1 MDFITINSANKSE
14 EFALKQ
20 VAKQANSS
28 VLYRLGKTLI
38 LASVCVEQEP
48 VSEDFLPLV
57 VQFLEKSYAA
67 GKIPGGFVKREGR
80 PGDFEI
86 LTSRLIDRTLRPLF
100 PKSYRYPTQIT
111 LMVLSH
117 DTENDLQVS
126 ALNAA
131 SSALYLAN
139 IAPISSVTACRIA
152 RISENEEEKFVI
164 NPSMSVLEKSSLDLF
179 VSGTKESLAMIEMR
193 SLGQELNALEEPL
206 MLEALELAQTSLKET
221 CTLYE
226 ETFTPLQNAPFF
238 KESVLA
244 CVNERLLELLKS
256 QYFDEIVLGI
266 QSSALSERESA
277 FKNIAKQVSEAH
289 SEFSYEEIGL
299 ALEKLK
305 KAEIRRM
312 ILKDRV
318 RADKRALDEVRPI
331 SIESNLLPMAHSS
344 ILFTR
349 GQTQSL
355 VVGILGTDSD
365 AQSHENLEHKAP
377 YKERF
382 MFHYN
387 FPPFSVGEASP
398 IGATSRRELGHGNLA
413 KRALETSI
421 KNKEQVIRL
430 VSEILESN
438 GSSSMASVCAGSLAL
453 YASGVEI
460 YDLVAG
466 VAMGVVQE
474 GDEYAIL
481 SDISGLEDAQGDMD
495 FKIAGSLKGIT
506 AMQMDTKLNGVKL
519 EILNAALLQ
528 AKKAREHIL
537 NIMQEA
543 QKQIVIN
550 FANLPA
556 TEIFSVAPDKI
567 VEIIGQ
573 GGRTIKDIVERFE
586 VKIDLNKPS
595 GEVKIMG
602 NKERILEAKEF
613 ILALLRKSCQELEQY
628 QLDEI
633 LEAQVKK
640 IVDFGAFL
648 SLPKGGEGLLRK
660 QVMEKCGV
668 TLNEGD
674 KVRCR
679 ISSFNKGKIGLDL
692 A

>member
-1 MDFITINSANKSE
+1 MDFITINSSNKTE

-20 VAKQANSS
+20 VAKQATSS
-28 VLYRLGKTLI
+28 LMYRLGKTII
-38 LASVCVEQEP
+38 LASVCVEREP

-80 PGDFEI
+80 AQDFEI

-100 PKSYRYPTQIT
+100 PKDYRYPTQIT

-117 DTENDLQVS
+117 DIENDLQVS

-131 SSALYLAN
+131 SAALFLSH
-139 IAPISSVTACRIA
+139 IASIKSVSACRIA
-152 RISENEEEKFVI
+152 RIDNEFII
-164 NPSMSVLEKSSLDLF
+164 NPSTSLLNQSSLDLF
-179 VSGTKESLAMIEMR
+179 VSGTKESLNMIEMR
-193 SLGQELNALEEPL
+193 SLGQQLNALEEPL
-206 MLEALELAQTSLKET
+206 MLKALELAQKSLKET

-226 ETFTPLQNAPFF
+226 EIFTPHQNELLF
-238 KESVLA
+238 KESQGIIF
-244 CVNERLLELLKS
+244 NERLLDLLKN
-256 QYFDEIVLGI
+256 QYFDEIIKGI
-266 QSSALSERESA
+266 ESSALSERENV
-277 FKNIAKQVSEAH
+277 FNEIARKISEAH
-289 SEFSYEEIGL
+289 SEFSLEEIEL
-299 ALEKLK
+299 SLEKVK

-312 ILKDRV
+312 IIKDKIRP
-318 RADKRALDEVRPI
+318 DKRALEEVRPI
-331 SIESNLLPMAHSS
+331 LIESDLLPMAHSS

-355 VVGILGTDSD
+355 VVGVLGTDND
-365 AQSHENLEHKAP
+365 AQTHESLEHKAP
-377 YKERF
+377 IKERF

-387 FPPFSVGEASP
+387 FPPFCVGEASS

-466 VAMGVVQE
+466 VAMGMVSE
-474 GDEYAIL
+474 GQDHAIL
-481 SDISGLEDAQGDMD
+481 SDISGLEDAEGDMD
-495 FKIAGSLKGIT
+495 FKIAGNLEGIT
-506 AMQMDTKLNGVKL
+506 VMQMDTKMSGIQL
-519 EILNAALLQ
+519 EVLYQALLQ

-537 NIMQEA
+537 KIMHEA
-543 QKQIVIN
+543 KEKIVIN
-550 FANLPA
+550 FSHLPA
-556 TEIFSVAPDKI
+556 TEIFNVVPDKI

-573 GGRTIKDIVERFE
+573 GGRVIREIVEKFE

-602 NKERILEAKEF
+602 NKERVLKTKEF
-613 ILALLRKSCQELEQY
+613 ILNYLHSLDQELEQY
-628 QLDEI
+628 AIDEV
-633 LEAQVKK
+633 LEAQVKR

-660 QVMEKCGV
+660 QNMDRCQVVLK
-668 TLNEGD
+668 EGD
-674 KVRCR
+674 SIKCR
-679 ISSFNKGKIGLDL
+679 VISFNKGKIALDL

>member
-1 MDFITINSANKSE
+1 MDFITINSGNRTE

-20 VAKQANSS
+20 VAKQATSS
-28 VLYRLGKTLI
+28 LMYRLGKTLI
-38 LASVCVEQEP
+38 LASVCVEREP

-80 PGDFEI
+80 AQDFEI

-100 PKSYRYPTQIT
+100 PKDYRYPTQIT

-117 DTENDLQVS
+117 DIENDLQVS

-131 SSALYLAN
+131 SAALFLAH
-139 IAPISSVTACRIA
+139 IAPIKSVSACRIA
-152 RISENEEEKFVI
+152 KMDNEFII
-164 NPSMSVLEKSSLDLF
+164 NPNTSLLNQSSLDLF
-179 VSGTKESLAMIEMR
+179 VSGTKESLNMIEMR
-193 SLGQELNALEEPL
+193 SLGQQLNALEEPL
-206 MLEALELAQTSLKET
+206 MLEALELAQKSLKET

-226 ETFTPLQNAPFF
+226 EAFTPHQNELLF
-238 KESVLA
+238 KESQGIIF
-244 CVNERLLELLKS
+244 NERLLDLLTN
-256 QYFDEIVLGI
+256 QYFDEIIKGI
-266 QSSALSERESA
+266 ESSALSERENV
-277 FKNIAKQVSEAH
+277 FNEIAKKISEAH
-289 SEFSYEEIGL
+289 SEFSLEEIEWS
-299 ALEKLK
+299 LEKVK
-305 KAEIRRM
+305 KTEIRRM
-312 ILKDRV
+312 IIQDKIRP
-318 RADKRALDEVRPI
+318 DKRALEEVRPI
-331 SIESNLLPMAHSS
+331 LIESDLLPMAHSS

-355 VVGILGTDSD
+355 VVGVLGTDND
-365 AQSHENLEHKAP
+365 AQTHESLEHKTP
-377 YKERF
+377 IKERF

-387 FPPFSVGEASP
+387 FPPFCVGEASS

-466 VAMGVVQE
+466 VAMGMVSE
-474 GDEYAIL
+474 GQDHAIL
-481 SDISGLEDAQGDMD
+481 SDISGLEDAEGDMD
-495 FKIAGSLKGIT
+495 FKIAGNVEGIT
-506 AMQMDTKLNGVKL
+506 AMQMDTKMSGIRL
-519 EILNAALLQ
+519 EVLYQALLQ
-528 AKKAREHIL
+528 AKRAREHIL
-537 NIMQEA
+537 KIMHEA
-543 QKQIVIN
+543 KEKIVIN
-550 FANLPA
+550 FSHLPT
-556 TEIFSVAPDKI
+556 TEIFNVAPDKI

-573 GGRTIKDIVERFE
+573 GGRVIKEIVERFE

-602 NKERILEAKEF
+602 NKERVLKTKEF
-613 ILALLRKSCQELEQY
+613 ILNYLHSLDQELEQY
-628 QLDEI
+628 AIDEV
-633 LEAQVKK
+633 LEAQVKR

-660 QVMEKCGV
+660 QNMDRCQVILK
-668 TLNEGD
+668 EGD
-674 KVRCR
+674 SIRCR
-679 ISSFNKGKIGLDL
+679 VISFNKGKIALDL

>member
-1 MDFITINSANKSE
+1 MDFIAINSSNKTE

-20 VAKQANSS
+20 VAKQATRS
-28 VLYRLGKTLI
+28 LMYRLGKTII
-38 LASVCVEQEP
+38 LASVCVEREP

-80 PGDFEI
+80 AQDFEI

-100 PKSYRYPTQIT
+100 PKDYRYPTQIT

-117 DTENDLQVS
+117 DIENDLQVS

-131 SSALYLAN
+131 SATLFLSH
-139 IAPISSVTACRIA
+139 IAPIKSVSACRIA
-152 RISENEEEKFVI
+152 RIDNEFII
-164 NPSMSVLEKSSLDLF
+164 NPSTSLLNQSSLDLF
-179 VSGTKESLAMIEMR
+179 VSGTKESLNMIEMR
-193 SLGQELNALEEPL
+193 SLGQQLNALEEPL
-206 MLEALELAQTSLKET
+206 MLKALELAQKSLEET

-226 ETFTPLQNAPFF
+226 EIFTPHQNELLF
-238 KESVLA
+238 KESQGIIF
-244 CVNERLLELLKS
+244 NERLLDLLKN
-256 QYFDEIVLGI
+256 QYFDEIIKGI
-266 QSSALSERESA
+266 ESSALSERENV
-277 FKNIAKQVSEAH
+277 FNEIARKISEAH
-289 SEFSYEEIGL
+289 SEFSLEEIEL
-299 ALEKLK
+299 SLEKVK
-305 KAEIRRM
+305 KTEIRHM
-312 ILKDRV
+312 IIKDKIRP
-318 RADKRALDEVRPI
+318 DKRALEEVRPI
-331 SIESNLLPMAHSS
+331 LIESDLLPMAHSS

-355 VVGILGTDSD
+355 VVGVLGTDND
-365 AQSHENLEHKAP
+365 AQTHESLEHKAP
-377 YKERF
+377 IKERF

-387 FPPFSVGEASP
+387 FPPFCVGEASS

-466 VAMGVVQE
+466 VAMGMVSE
-474 GDEYAIL
+474 GQDHAIL
-481 SDISGLEDAQGDMD
+481 SDISGLEDAEGDMD
-495 FKIAGSLKGIT
+495 FKIAGNLEGIT
-506 AMQMDTKLNGVKL
+506 AMQMDTKMSGIQL
-519 EILNAALLQ
+519 EVLYQALLQ

-537 NIMQEA
+537 KIMHEA
-543 QKQIVIN
+543 KEKIVIN
-550 FANLPA
+550 FSHLPA
-556 TEIFSVAPDKI
+556 TEIFNVAPDKI

-573 GGRTIKDIVERFE
+573 GGRVIREIVEKFE

-602 NKERILEAKEF
+602 NKERVLKTKEF
-613 ILALLRKSCQELEQY
+613 ILNYLHSLNQELEQY
-628 QLDEI
+628 AIDEV
-633 LEAQVKK
+633 LEAQVKR

-648 SLPKGGEGLLRK
+648 SLPKGGEGLLRRQNMDRC
-660 QVMEKCGV
+660 QVVLK
-668 TLNEGD
+668 EGD
-674 KVRCR
+674 SIKCR
-679 ISSFNKGKIGLDL
+679 VISFNKGKIALDL

>member
-1 MDFITINSANKSE
+1 MDFITINSSNKTE

-20 VAKQANSS
+20 VAKQATSS
-28 VLYRLGKTLI
+28 LMYRLGKTII
-38 LASVCVEQEP
+38 LASVCVEREP

-80 PGDFEI
+80 AQDFEI

-100 PKSYRYPTQIT
+100 PKDYRYPTQIT

-117 DTENDLQVS
+117 DIENDLQVS

-131 SSALYLAN
+131 SAALFLSH
-139 IAPISSVTACRIA
+139 IAPIKSVSACRIA
-152 RISENEEEKFVI
+152 RIDNEFII
-164 NPSMSVLEKSSLDLF
+164 NPNTSLLNQSSLDLF
-179 VSGTKESLAMIEMR
+179 VSGTKESLNMIEMR
-193 SLGQELNALEEPL
+193 SLGQQLNALEEPL
-206 MLEALELAQTSLKET
+206 MLKALELAQKSLKET

-226 ETFTPLQNAPFF
+226 EIFTPHQNELLF
-238 KESVLA
+238 KESQGIIF
-244 CVNERLLELLKS
+244 NERLLDLLKN
-256 QYFDEIVLGI
+256 QYFDEIIKGI
-266 QSSALSERESA
+266 ESSALSERENV
-277 FKNIAKQVSEAH
+277 FNEIAKKISEAH
-289 SEFSYEEIGL
+289 SEFSLEEIEL
-299 ALEKLK
+299 SLEKVK
-305 KAEIRRM
+305 KTEIRRM
-312 ILKDRV
+312 IIKDKIRP
-318 RADKRALDEVRPI
+318 DKRALEEVRPI
-331 SIESNLLPMAHSS
+331 LIESDLLPMAHSS

-355 VVGILGTDSD
+355 VVGVLGTDND
-365 AQSHENLEHKAP
+365 AQTHESLEHKAP
-377 YKERF
+377 IKERF

-387 FPPFSVGEASP
+387 FPPFCVGEASS

-466 VAMGVVQE
+466 VAMGMVSE
-474 GDEYAIL
+474 GQNHAIL
-481 SDISGLEDAQGDMD
+481 SDISGLEDAEGDMD
-495 FKIAGSLKGIT
+495 FKIAGNLEGIT
-506 AMQMDTKLNGVKL
+506 AMQMDTKMSGIQL
-519 EILNAALLQ
+519 EVLYQALLQ

-537 NIMQEA
+537 KIMHEA
-543 QKQIVIN
+543 KEKIVIN
-550 FANLPA
+550 FSHLPA
-556 TEIFSVAPDKI
+556 TEIFNVAPDKI

-573 GGRTIKDIVERFE
+573 GGRVIREIVEKFE

-602 NKERILEAKEF
+602 NKERVLKTKEF
-613 ILALLRKSCQELEQY
+613 ILNYLHSLDQELEQY
-628 QLDEI
+628 AIDEV
-633 LEAQVKK
+633 LEAQVKR

-660 QVMEKCGV
+660 QNMDRCQVVLK
-668 TLNEGD
+668 EGD
-674 KVRCR
+674 SIRCR
-679 ISSFNKGKIGLDL
+679 VISFNKGKIALDL

>member
-1 MDFITINSANKSE
+1 MDFITITSSNKTE

-20 VAKQANSS
+20 VAKQATSS
-28 VLYRLGKTLI
+28 LMYRLGKTII
-38 LASVCVEQEP
+38 LASVCTEREP

-80 PGDFEI
+80 AQDFEI

-100 PKSYRYPTQIT
+100 PKDYRYPTQIT

-117 DTENDLQVS
+117 DIENDLQVS

-131 SSALYLAN
+131 SAALFLSH
-139 IAPISSVTACRIA
+139 IAPIKSVSACRIA
-152 RISENEEEKFVI
+152 RIDNEFII
-164 NPSMSVLEKSSLDLF
+164 NPSTSLLNQSSLDLF
-179 VSGTKESLAMIEMR
+179 VSGTKESLNMIEMR
-193 SLGQELNALEEPL
+193 SLGQQLNALEEPL
-206 MLEALELAQTSLKET
+206 MLKALELAQKSLKET

-226 ETFTPLQNAPFF
+226 EIFTPHQNELLF
-238 KESVLA
+238 KESQGIIF
-244 CVNERLLELLKS
+244 NERLLDLLKN
-256 QYFDEIVLGI
+256 QYFDEIIKGI
-266 QSSALSERESA
+266 ESSALSERENV
-277 FKNIAKQVSEAH
+277 FNEIARKISEAH
-289 SEFSYEEIGL
+289 SEFSLKEIEL
-299 ALEKLK
+299 SLEKVK
-305 KAEIRRM
+305 KTEIRRM
-312 ILKDRV
+312 IIKDKIRP
-318 RADKRALDEVRPI
+318 DKRALEEVRPI
-331 SIESNLLPMAHSS
+331 LIESDLLPMAHSS

-355 VVGILGTDSD
+355 VVGVLGTDND
-365 AQSHENLEHKAP
+365 AQTHESLEHKAP
-377 YKERF
+377 IKERF

-387 FPPFSVGEASP
+387 FPPFCVGEASS

-466 VAMGVVQE
+466 VAMGMVSE
-474 GDEYAIL
+474 GQDHAIL
-481 SDISGLEDAQGDMD
+481 SDISGLEDAEGDMD
-495 FKIAGSLKGIT
+495 FKIAGNLEGIT
-506 AMQMDTKLNGVKL
+506 AMQMDTKMSGIQL
-519 EILNAALLQ
+519 EVLYQALLQ

-537 NIMQEA
+537 KIMHEA
-543 QKQIVIN
+543 KEKIVIN
-550 FANLPA
+550 FSHLPA
-556 TEIFSVAPDKI
+556 TEIFNVAPDKI

-573 GGRTIKDIVERFE
+573 GGRVIREIVEKFE

-602 NKERILEAKEF
+602 NKERVLKTKEF
-613 ILALLRKSCQELEQY
+613 ILNYLHSLDQELEQY
-628 QLDEI
+628 AIDEV
-633 LEAQVKK
+633 LEAQVKR

-660 QVMEKCGV
+660 QNMDRCQVVLK
-668 TLNEGD
+668 EGD
-674 KVRCR
+674 SIRCR
-679 ISSFNKGKIGLDL
+679 VISFNKGKIALDL

>member
-1 MDFITINSANKSE
+1 MDFITITSSNKTE

-20 VAKQANSS
+20 VAKQATSS
-28 VLYRLGKTLI
+28 LMYRLGKTII
-38 LASVCVEQEP
+38 LASVCMEREP

-80 PGDFEI
+80 AQDFEI

-100 PKSYRYPTQIT
+100 PKNYRYPTQIT

-117 DTENDLQVS
+117 DIENDLQVS

-131 SSALYLAN
+131 SAALFLSH
-139 IAPISSVTACRIA
+139 IAPIKSVSACRIA
-152 RISENEEEKFVI
+152 RIDNEFII
-164 NPSMSVLEKSSLDLF
+164 NPSISLLNQSSLDLF
-179 VSGTKESLAMIEMR
+179 VSGTKESLNMIEMR
-193 SLGQELNALEEPL
+193 SLGQQLNALEEPL
-206 MLEALELAQTSLKET
+206 MLKALELAQKNLKET

-226 ETFTPLQNAPFF
+226 EIFTPHQNELFF
-238 KESVLA
+238 KESQGIIF
-244 CVNERLLELLKS
+244 NERLLDLLKN
-256 QYFDEIVLGI
+256 QYFDEIIKGI
-266 QSSALSERESA
+266 ESSALSERENV
-277 FKNIAKQVSEAH
+277 FNEIARKISEAH
-289 SEFSYEEIGL
+289 SEFSLEEIEL
-299 ALEKLK
+299 SLEKVK
-305 KAEIRRM
+305 KTEIRRM
-312 ILKDRV
+312 IIKDKIRP
-318 RADKRALDEVRPI
+318 DKRALEEVRPI
-331 SIESNLLPMAHSS
+331 LIESDLLPMAHSS

-355 VVGILGTDSD
+355 VVGVLGTDND
-365 AQSHENLEHKAP
+365 AQTHESLEHKAP
-377 YKERF
+377 IKECF

-387 FPPFSVGEASP
+387 FPPFCVGEASS

-466 VAMGVVQE
+466 VAMGMVSE
-474 GDEYAIL
+474 GQDHAIL
-481 SDISGLEDAQGDMD
+481 SDISGLEDAEGDMD
-495 FKIAGSLKGIT
+495 FKIAGNLEGIT
-506 AMQMDTKLNGVKL
+506 AMQMDTKMSGIQL
-519 EILNAALLQ
+519 EVLYQALLQ

-537 NIMQEA
+537 KIMHEA
-543 QKQIVIN
+543 KEKIVIN
-550 FANLPA
+550 FSHLPA
-556 TEIFSVAPDKI
+556 TEIFNVAPDKI

-573 GGRTIKDIVERFE
+573 GGRVIREIVEKFE

-602 NKERILEAKEF
+602 NKERVLKTKEF
-613 ILALLRKSCQELEQY
+613 ILNYLHSLDQELEQY
-628 QLDEI
+628 AIDEV
-633 LEAQVKK
+633 LEAQVKR

-660 QVMEKCGV
+660 QNMDRCQVVLK
-668 TLNEGD
+668 EGD
-674 KVRCR
+674 SIRCR
-679 ISSFNKGKIGLDL
+679 VISFNKGKIALDL

>member
-1 MDFITINSANKSE
+1 MDFITINSSNKTE

-20 VAKQANSS
+20 VAKQATSS
-28 VLYRLGKTLI
+28 LMYRLGKTII
-38 LASVCVEQEP
+38 LASVCIEREP

-80 PGDFEI
+80 AQDFEI

-100 PKSYRYPTQIT
+100 PKDYRYPTQIT

-117 DTENDLQVS
+117 DIENDLQVS

-131 SSALYLAN
+131 SAALFLAH
-139 IAPISSVTACRIA
+139 IAPIKSVSACRIA
-152 RISENEEEKFVI
+152 RVDNEFII
-164 NPSMSVLEKSSLDLF
+164 NPNTSLLNQSSLDLF
-179 VSGTKESLAMIEMR
+179 VSGTKESLNMIEMR
-193 SLGQELNALEEPL
+193 SLGQQLNALEEPL
-206 MLEALELAQTSLKET
+206 MLKALELAQKSLKET

-226 ETFTPLQNAPFF
+226 EVFTPHQNELLF
-238 KESVLA
+238 KESQGIIF
-244 CVNERLLELLKS
+244 NERLLDLLKN
-256 QYFDEIVLGI
+256 QYFDEIIKGI
-266 QSSALSERESA
+266 ESSALSERENV
-277 FKNIAKQVSEAH
+277 FNEIARKISEAH
-289 SEFSYEEIGL
+289 SEFSLEEIEWS
-299 ALEKLK
+299 LEKVK
-305 KAEIRRM
+305 KTEIRRM
-312 ILKDRV
+312 IIQDKIRP
-318 RADKRALDEVRPI
+318 DKRALEEVRPI
-331 SIESNLLPMAHSS
+331 LIESGLLPMAHSS

-355 VVGILGTDSD
+355 VVGVLGTDND
-365 AQSHENLEHKAP
+365 AQTHESLEHKAP
-377 YKERF
+377 IKERF

-387 FPPFSVGEASP
+387 FPPFCVGEASS

-466 VAMGVVQE
+466 VAMGMVSE
-474 GDEYAIL
+474 GQNHAIL
-481 SDISGLEDAQGDMD
+481 SDISGLEDAEGDMD
-495 FKIAGSLKGIT
+495 FKIAGNLEGIT
-506 AMQMDTKLNGVKL
+506 AMQMDTKMSGIRL
-519 EILNAALLQ
+519 EVLYQALLQ
-528 AKKAREHIL
+528 AKEARKHIL
-537 NIMQEA
+537 KIMHEA
-543 QKQIVIN
+543 KEKIVIN
-550 FANLPA
+550 FSHLPT
-556 TEIFSVAPDKI
+556 TEIFNVAPDKI

-573 GGRTIKDIVERFE
+573 GGRVIKEIVEKFE

-602 NKERILEAKEF
+602 NKEHVFKTKEF
-613 ILALLRKSCQELEQY
+613 ILNYLHSLDQELEQY
-628 QLDEI
+628 AIDEV
-633 LEAQVKK
+633 LEAQVKR

-648 SLPKGGEGLLRK
+648 SLPRGGEGLLRK
-660 QVMEKCGV
+660 QHMDRCQVALK
-668 TLNEGD
+668 EGD
-674 KVRCR
+674 SIRCR
-679 ISSFNKGKIGLDL
+679 VISFNKGKIALDL

>member
-1 MDFITINSANKSE
+1 MDFITINSSNKTE

-20 VAKQANSS
+20 VAKQATSS
-28 VLYRLGKTLI
+28 LMYRLGKTII
-38 LASVCVEQEP
+38 LASVCIEREP

-67 GKIPGGFVKREGR
+67 GKIPGGFIKREGR
-80 PGDFEI
+80 AQDFEI

-100 PKSYRYPTQIT
+100 PKDYRYPTQIT

-117 DTENDLQVS
+117 DIENDLQVS

-131 SSALYLAN
+131 SAALFLSH
-139 IAPISSVTACRIA
+139 IAPIKSVSACRIA
-152 RISENEEEKFVI
+152 RIDNEFII
-164 NPSMSVLEKSSLDLF
+164 NPSISLLNQSSLDLF
-179 VSGTKESLAMIEMR
+179 VSGTKESLNMIEMH
-193 SLGQELNALEEPL
+193 SLGQQLNALEEPL
-206 MLEALELAQTSLKET
+206 MLKALELAQKSLKET

-226 ETFTPLQNAPFF
+226 EIFTPHQNELLF
-238 KESVLA
+238 KESQGIIF
-244 CVNERLLELLKS
+244 NERLLDLLKN
-256 QYFDEIVLGI
+256 QYFDEIIKGI
-266 QSSALSERESA
+266 ESSALSERENV
-277 FKNIAKQVSEAH
+277 FNEIARKISEAH
-289 SEFSYEEIGL
+289 SEFSLEEIEL
-299 ALEKLK
+299 SLEKVK
-305 KAEIRRM
+305 KTEIRRM
-312 ILKDRV
+312 IIKDKIRP
-318 RADKRALDEVRPI
+318 DKRVLEEVRPI
-331 SIESNLLPMAHSS
+331 VIESDLLPMAHSS

-355 VVGILGTDSD
+355 VVGVLGTDND
-365 AQSHENLEHKAP
+365 AQTHESLEHKTP
-377 YKERF
+377 IKERF

-387 FPPFSVGEASP
+387 FPPFCVGEASS
-398 IGATSRRELGHGNLA
+398 IGAASRRELGHGNLA

-466 VAMGVVQE
+466 VAMGMVSE
-474 GDEYAIL
+474 GQDHAIL
-481 SDISGLEDAQGDMD
+481 SDISGLEDAEGDMD
-495 FKIAGSLKGIT
+495 FKIAGNLEGIT
-506 AMQMDTKLNGVKL
+506 AMQMDTKMSGIQL
-519 EILNAALLQ
+519 EVLYQALLQ

-537 NIMQEA
+537 KIMHEA
-543 QKQIVIN
+543 KEKIVIN
-550 FANLPA
+550 FSHLPA
-556 TEIFSVAPDKI
+556 TEIFNVAPDKI

-573 GGRTIKDIVERFE
+573 GGRVIREIVEKFE

-602 NKERILEAKEF
+602 NKERVLKTKEF
-613 ILALLRKSCQELEQY
+613 ILNYLHSLDQELEQY
-628 QLDEI
+628 AIDEV
-633 LEAQVKK
+633 LEAQVKR

-660 QVMEKCGV
+660 QNMDRCQVVLK
-668 TLNEGD
+668 EGD
-674 KVRCR
+674 SIRCR
-679 ISSFNKGKIGLDL
+679 VISFNKGKIALDL

>member
-1 MDFITINSANKSE
+1 MDFITITSSNKTE

-20 VAKQANSS
+20 VAKQATSS
-28 VLYRLGKTLI
+28 LMYRLGKTII
-38 LASVCVEQEP
+38 LASVCVEREP

-80 PGDFEI
+80 AQDFEI

-100 PKSYRYPTQIT
+100 PKDYRYPTQIT

-117 DTENDLQVS
+117 DIENDLQVS

-131 SSALYLAN
+131 SAALFLSH
-139 IAPISSVTACRIA
+139 IAPIKSVSACRIA
-152 RISENEEEKFVI
+152 RIDNKFII
-164 NPSMSVLEKSSLDLF
+164 NPSTSLLNQSSLDLF
-179 VSGTKESLAMIEMR
+179 VSGTKESLNMIEMR
-193 SLGQELNALEEPL
+193 SLGQQLNALEEPL
-206 MLEALELAQTSLKET
+206 MLKALELAQKSLKET

-226 ETFTPLQNAPFF
+226 EIFTPHQNELLF
-238 KESVLA
+238 KESQGIIF
-244 CVNERLLELLKS
+244 NERLLDLLKN
-256 QYFDEIVLGI
+256 QYFDEIIKGI
-266 QSSALSERESA
+266 ESSALSERENV
-277 FKNIAKQVSEAH
+277 FNEIARKISEAH
-289 SEFSYEEIGL
+289 SEFSLEEIEL
-299 ALEKLK
+299 SLEKVK
-305 KAEIRRM
+305 KTEIRRM
-312 ILKDRV
+312 IIKDKIRP
-318 RADKRALDEVRPI
+318 DKRALEEVRPI
-331 SIESNLLPMAHSS
+331 LIESDLLPMAHSS

-355 VVGILGTDSD
+355 VVGVLGTDND
-365 AQSHENLEHKAP
+365 AQTHESLEHKAP
-377 YKERF
+377 IKEHF

-387 FPPFSVGEASP
+387 FPPFCVGEASS

-466 VAMGVVQE
+466 VAMGMVSE
-474 GDEYAIL
+474 GQDHAIL
-481 SDISGLEDAQGDMD
+481 SDISGLEDAEGDMD
-495 FKIAGSLKGIT
+495 FKIAGNLEGIT
-506 AMQMDTKLNGVKL
+506 AMQMDTKMSGIQL
-519 EILNAALLQ
+519 EVLYQALLQ

-537 NIMQEA
+537 KIMHEA
-543 QKQIVIN
+543 KERIVIN
-550 FANLPA
+550 FSHLPA
-556 TEIFSVAPDKI
+556 TEIFNVAPDKI

-573 GGRTIKDIVERFE
+573 GGRVIREIVEKFE

-602 NKERILEAKEF
+602 NKERVLKTKEF
-613 ILALLRKSCQELEQY
+613 ILNYLHSLDQELEQY
-628 QLDEI
+628 AIDEV
-633 LEAQVKK
+633 LEAQVKR

-660 QVMEKCGV
+660 QNMDRCQVVLK
-668 TLNEGD
+668 EGD
-674 KVRCR
+674 SIRCR
-679 ISSFNKGKIGLDL
+679 VISFNKGKIALDL

>member
-1 MDFITINSANKSE
+1 MDFIAITSSNKTE

-20 VAKQANSS
+20 VAKQATSS
-28 VLYRLGKTLI
+28 LMYRLGKTII
-38 LASVCVEQEP
+38 LASVCVEREP

-80 PGDFEI
+80 AQDFEI

-100 PKSYRYPTQIT
+100 PKDYRYPTQIT

-117 DTENDLQVS
+117 DIENDLQVS

-131 SSALYLAN
+131 SAALFLSH
-139 IAPISSVTACRIA
+139 IAPIKSVSACRIA
-152 RISENEEEKFVI
+152 RIDNEFII
-164 NPSMSVLEKSSLDLF
+164 NPSISLLNQSSLDLF
-179 VSGTKESLAMIEMR
+179 VSGTKESLNMIEMR
-193 SLGQELNALEEPL
+193 SLGQQLNALEEPL
-206 MLEALELAQTSLKET
+206 MLKALELAQKSLKET

-226 ETFTPLQNAPFF
+226 EIFTPHQNELLF
-238 KESVLA
+238 KESQGIIF
-244 CVNERLLELLKS
+244 NERLLDLLKN
-256 QYFDEIVLGI
+256 QYFDEIIKGI
-266 QSSALSERESA
+266 ESSALSERENV
-277 FKNIAKQVSEAH
+277 FNEIARKISEAH
-289 SEFSYEEIGL
+289 SEFSLEEIEL
-299 ALEKLK
+299 SLEKVK
-305 KAEIRRM
+305 KVEIRRM
-312 ILKDRV
+312 IIKDKIRP
-318 RADKRALDEVRPI
+318 DKRALEEVRPI
-331 SIESNLLPMAHSS
+331 LIESGLLPMAHSS

-355 VVGILGTDSD
+355 VVGVLGTDND
-365 AQSHENLEHKAP
+365 AQTHESLEHKTP
-377 YKERF
+377 IKERF

-387 FPPFSVGEASP
+387 FPPFCVGEASS

-466 VAMGVVQE
+466 VAMGMVSE
-474 GDEYAIL
+474 GQDHAIL
-481 SDISGLEDAQGDMD
+481 SDISGLEDAEGDMD
-495 FKIAGSLKGIT
+495 FKIAGNLEGIT
-506 AMQMDTKLNGVKL
+506 AMQMDTKMSGIQL
-519 EILNAALLQ
+519 EVLYQALLQ

-537 NIMQEA
+537 KIMHEA
-543 QKQIVIN
+543 KEKIVIN
-550 FANLPA
+550 FSHLPA
-556 TEIFSVAPDKI
+556 TEIFNVAPNKI

-573 GGRTIKDIVERFE
+573 GGRVIREIVEKFE

-602 NKERILEAKEF
+602 NKERVLKTKEF
-613 ILALLRKSCQELEQY
+613 ILNYLHSLDQELEQY
-628 QLDEI
+628 AIDEV
-633 LEAQVKK
+633 LEAQVKR

-660 QVMEKCGV
+660 QNMDRCQVFLK
-668 TLNEGD
+668 EGD
-674 KVRCR
+674 SIRCR
-679 ISSFNKGKIGLDL
+679 VISFNKGKIALDL

>member
-1 MDFITINSANKSE
+1 MDFITITSSNKTE

-20 VAKQANSS
+20 VAKQATSS
-28 VLYRLGKTLI
+28 LMYRLGKTII
-38 LASVCVEQEP
+38 LASVCVEREP

-80 PGDFEI
+80 AQDFEI

-100 PKSYRYPTQIT
+100 PKDYRYPTQIT

-117 DTENDLQVS
+117 DIENDLQVS

-131 SSALYLAN
+131 SAALFLSH
-139 IAPISSVTACRIA
+139 IAPIKSVSACRIA
-152 RISENEEEKFVI
+152 RIDNEFII
-164 NPSMSVLEKSSLDLF
+164 NPSTSLLNQSSLDLF
-179 VSGTKESLAMIEMR
+179 VSGTKESLNMIEMR
-193 SLGQELNALEEPL
+193 SLGQQLNALEEPL
-206 MLEALELAQTSLKET
+206 MLKALELAQKSLKET

-226 ETFTPLQNAPFF
+226 EIFTPHQNELLF
-238 KESVLA
+238 KESQGIIF
-244 CVNERLLELLKS
+244 NERLLGLLKN
-256 QYFDEIVLGI
+256 QYFDEIIKGI
-266 QSSALSERESA
+266 ESSALSERENV
-277 FKNIAKQVSEAH
+277 FNEIARKISEAH
-289 SEFSYEEIGL
+289 SEFSLKEIEL
-299 ALEKLK
+299 SLEKVK
-305 KAEIRRM
+305 KTEIRRM
-312 ILKDRV
+312 IIKDKIRP
-318 RADKRALDEVRPI
+318 DKRALEEVRPI
-331 SIESNLLPMAHSS
+331 LIESDLLPMAHSS

-355 VVGILGTDSD
+355 VVGVLGTDND
-365 AQSHENLEHKAP
+365 AQTHESLEHKAP
-377 YKERF
+377 IKERF

-387 FPPFSVGEASP
+387 FPPFCVGEASS

-466 VAMGVVQE
+466 VAMGMVSE
-474 GDEYAIL
+474 GQDHAIL
-481 SDISGLEDAQGDMD
+481 SDISGLEDAEGDMD
-495 FKIAGSLKGIT
+495 FKIAGNLEGIT
-506 AMQMDTKLNGVKL
+506 AMQMDTKMSGIQL
-519 EILNAALLQ
+519 EVLYQALLQ

-537 NIMQEA
+537 KIMHEA
-543 QKQIVIN
+543 KEKIVIN
-550 FANLPA
+550 FSHLPA
-556 TEIFSVAPDKI
+556 TEIFNVAPDKI

-573 GGRTIKDIVERFE
+573 GGRVIREIVEKFE

-602 NKERILEAKEF
+602 NKERVLKTKEF
-613 ILALLRKSCQELEQY
+613 ILNYLHSLDQELEQY
-628 QLDEI
+628 AIDEV
-633 LEAQVKK
+633 LEAQVKR

-660 QVMEKCGV
+660 QNMDRCQVVLK
-668 TLNEGD
+668 EGD
-674 KVRCR
+674 SIRCR
-679 ISSFNKGKIGLDL
+679 VISFNKGKIALDL

>member
-1 MDFITINSANKSE
+1 MDFITITSSNKTE

-20 VAKQANSS
+20 VAKQATSS
-28 VLYRLGKTLI
+28 LLYRLGKTII
-38 LASVCVEQEP
+38 LASVCVEREP

-80 PGDFEI
+80 AQDFEI

-100 PKSYRYPTQIT
+100 PKDYRYPTQIT

-117 DTENDLQVS
+117 DIENDLQVS

-131 SSALYLAN
+131 SVALFLSH
-139 IAPISSVTACRIA
+139 IAPIKSVSACRIA
-152 RISENEEEKFVI
+152 RIDNEFII
-164 NPSMSVLEKSSLDLF
+164 NPSTSLLNQSSLDLF
-179 VSGTKESLAMIEMR
+179 VSGTKESLNMIEMR
-193 SLGQELNALEEPL
+193 SLGQQLNALEEPL
-206 MLEALELAQTSLKET
+206 MLKALELAQKSLKET

-226 ETFTPLQNAPFF
+226 EIFTPHQNELLF
-238 KESVLA
+238 KESQGIIF
-244 CVNERLLELLKS
+244 NERLLDLLKN
-256 QYFDEIVLGI
+256 QYFDEIIKGI
-266 QSSALSERESA
+266 ESSALSERENV
-277 FKNIAKQVSEAH
+277 FNEIARKISEAH
-289 SEFSYEEIGL
+289 SEFSLEEIEL
-299 ALEKLK
+299 SLEKVK
-305 KAEIRRM
+305 KTEIRRM
-312 ILKDRV
+312 IIKDKIRP
-318 RADKRALDEVRPI
+318 DKRALEEVRPI
-331 SIESNLLPMAHSS
+331 LIESDLLPMAHSS

-355 VVGILGTDSD
+355 VVGVLGTDND
-365 AQSHENLEHKAP
+365 AQTHESLEHKAP
-377 YKERF
+377 IKERF

-387 FPPFSVGEASP
+387 FPPFCVGEASS

-466 VAMGVVQE
+466 VAMGMVSE
-474 GDEYAIL
+474 GQDHAIL
-481 SDISGLEDAQGDMD
+481 SDISGLEDAEGDMD
-495 FKIAGSLKGIT
+495 FKIAGNLEGIT
-506 AMQMDTKLNGVKL
+506 AMQMDTKMSGIQL
-519 EILNAALLQ
+519 EVLYQALLQ

-537 NIMQEA
+537 KIMHEA
-543 QKQIVIN
+543 KEKIVIN
-550 FANLPA
+550 FSHLPA
-556 TEIFSVAPDKI
+556 TEIFNVAPDKI

-573 GGRTIKDIVERFE
+573 GGRVIREIVEKFE

-602 NKERILEAKEF
+602 NKERVLKTKEF
-613 ILALLRKSCQELEQY
+613 ILNYLHSLDQELEQY
-628 QLDEI
+628 AIDEV
-633 LEAQVKK
+633 LEAQVKR

-660 QVMEKCGV
+660 QNMDRCQVVLK
-668 TLNEGD
+668 EGD
-674 KVRCR
+674 SIRCR
-679 ISSFNKGKIGLDL
+679 VISFNKGKIALDL

>member
-1 MDFITINSANKSE
+1 MDFITINSGNKTE

-20 VAKQANSS
+20 VAKQATSS
-28 VLYRLGKTLI
+28 LLYRLGKTII
-38 LASVCVEQEP
+38 LASVCAEREP

-80 PGDFEI
+80 AQDFEI

-100 PKSYRYPTQIT
+100 PKDYRYPTQIT

-117 DTENDLQVS
+117 DVENDLQVS

-131 SSALYLAN
+131 SAALFLAH
-139 IAPISSVTACRIA
+139 IAPIKSVSACRIA
-152 RISENEEEKFVI
+152 RIDNEFII
-164 NPSMSVLEKSSLDLF
+164 NPNTSLLNQSSLDLF
-179 VSGTKESLAMIEMR
+179 VSGTKESLNMIEMR
-193 SLGQELNALEEPL
+193 SLGQKLNALEEPL
-206 MLEALELAQTSLKET
+206 MLKALELAQKSLKET

-226 ETFTPLQNAPFF
+226 EVFTPHQNELLF
-238 KESVLA
+238 KESQGIVF
-244 CVNERLLELLKS
+244 NERLLDLLKN
-256 QYFDEIVLGI
+256 QYFDEIIKGI
-266 QSSALSERESA
+266 ESSALSERENV
-277 FKNIAKQVSEAH
+277 FNEIAKKISEAH
-289 SEFSYEEIGL
+289 SEFSLEEIGL
-299 ALEKLK
+299 SLEKVK
-305 KAEIRRM
+305 KTEIRRM
-312 ILKDRV
+312 IIKDKIRP
-318 RADKRALDEVRPI
+318 DKRALEEVRPI
-331 SIESNLLPMAHSS
+331 LIESGLLPMAHSS

-355 VVGILGTDSD
+355 VVGVLGADND
-365 AQSHENLEHKAP
+365 AQTHESLEHKAP
-377 YKERF
+377 IKERF

-387 FPPFSVGEASP
+387 FPPFCVGEASS
-398 IGATSRRELGHGNLA
+398 IGAASRRELGHGNLA

-466 VAMGVVQE
+466 VAMGMVSE
-474 GDEYAIL
+474 GQDHAIL
-481 SDISGLEDAQGDMD
+481 SDISGLEDAEGDMD
-495 FKIAGSLKGIT
+495 FKIAGNLEGIT
-506 AMQMDTKLNGVKL
+506 AMQMDTKMSGIKL
-519 EILNAALLQ
+519 EILYQALLQ
-528 AKKAREHIL
+528 AKKARAHIL
-537 NIMQEA
+537 KIMHEA
-543 QKQIVIN
+543 KEKIVIN
-550 FANLPA
+550 FSNLPA
-556 TEIFSVAPDKI
+556 TEIFNVAPDKI

-573 GGRTIKDIVERFE
+573 GGRVIREIVEKFE

-602 NKERILEAKEF
+602 NKERVLKTKEF
-613 ILALLRKSCQELEQY
+613 ILNYLHSLDQELEQY
-628 QLDEI
+628 AIDEV
-633 LEAQVKK
+633 LEAQVKR

-660 QVMEKCGV
+660 QNMDRCQVVLK
-668 TLNEGD
+668 EGD
-674 KVRCR
+674 SIRCR
-679 ISSFNKGKIGLDL
+679 VISFNKGKIALDL

>member
-1 MDFITINSANKSE
+1 MDFITINSSNKTE

-20 VAKQANSS
+20 VAKQATSS
-28 VLYRLGKTLI
+28 LLYRLGKTII
-38 LASVCVEQEP
+38 LASVCTEREP

-80 PGDFEI
+80 AQDFEI

-100 PKSYRYPTQIT
+100 PKDYRYPTQIT

-117 DTENDLQVS
+117 DIENDLQVS

-131 SSALYLAN
+131 SAALFLAH
-139 IAPISSVTACRIA
+139 IAPIKSVSACRIA
-152 RISENEEEKFVI
+152 RIDNGFII
-164 NPSMSVLEKSSLDLF
+164 NPNTSLLNQSSLDLF
-179 VSGTKESLAMIEMR
+179 VSGTKESLNMIEMR
-193 SLGQELNALEEPL
+193 SLGQQLNALEEPL
-206 MLEALELAQTSLKET
+206 MLKALELAQKSLKET

-226 ETFTPLQNAPFF
+226 EVFTPHQNELLF
-238 KESVLA
+238 KESQGIIF
-244 CVNERLLELLKS
+244 NERLLDLLTN
-256 QYFDEIVLGI
+256 QYFDEIIKGI
-266 QSSALSERESA
+266 ESSALSERENV
-277 FKNIAKQVSEAH
+277 FHEIAKKISEAH
-289 SEFSYEEIGL
+289 SEFSLEEIEL
-299 ALEKLK
+299 SLEKVK
-305 KAEIRRM
+305 KTEIRRM
-312 ILKDRV
+312 IIKDKIRP
-318 RADKRALDEVRPI
+318 DKRTLEEVRPI
-331 SIESNLLPMAHSS
+331 LIESDLLPMAHSS

-355 VVGILGTDSD
+355 VVGVLGTDND
-365 AQSHENLEHKAP
+365 AQTHESLEHKAP
-377 YKERF
+377 IKERF

-387 FPPFSVGEASP
+387 FPPFCVGEASS
-398 IGATSRRELGHGNLA
+398 IGAASRRELGHGNLA

-466 VAMGVVQE
+466 VAMGMVSE
-474 GDEYAIL
+474 GQDHAIL
-481 SDISGLEDAQGDMD
+481 SDISGLEDAEGDMD
-495 FKIAGSLKGIT
+495 FKIAGNLEGIT
-506 AMQMDTKLNGVKL
+506 AMQMDTKMSGIQL
-519 EILNAALLQ
+519 EVLYQALLQ
-528 AKKAREHIL
+528 AKEAREHIL
-537 NIMQEA
+537 KIMHEA
-543 QKQIVIN
+543 KEKIVIN
-550 FANLPA
+550 FSNLPA
-556 TEIFSVAPDKI
+556 TEIFNVAPDKI

-573 GGRTIKDIVERFE
+573 GGRVIREIVEKFE

-602 NKERILEAKEF
+602 NKERVLKTKEF
-613 ILALLRKSCQELEQY
+613 ILNYLQSLDQELEQY
-628 QLDEI
+628 AIDEV
-633 LEAQVKK
+633 LEAQVKR

-660 QVMEKCGV
+660 QNMDRCQVVLK
-668 TLNEGD
+668 EGD
-674 KVRCR
+674 SIRCR
-679 ISSFNKGKIGLDL
+679 VISFNKGKIALDL

>member
-1 MDFITINSANKSE
+1 MDFITINSSNKTE

-20 VAKQANSS
+20 VAKQATSS
-28 VLYRLGKTLI
+28 LMYRLGKTII
-38 LASVCVEQEP
+38 LASVCVEREP

-80 PGDFEI
+80 VQDFEI

-100 PKSYRYPTQIT
+100 PKDYRYPTQIT

-117 DTENDLQVS
+117 DIENDLQVS

-131 SSALYLAN
+131 SAALFLSH
-139 IAPISSVTACRIA
+139 IAPIKSVSACRIA
-152 RISENEEEKFVI
+152 RIDNEFII
-164 NPSMSVLEKSSLDLF
+164 NPNTSLLNQSSLDLF
-179 VSGTKESLAMIEMR
+179 VSGTKESLNMIEMR
-193 SLGQELNALEEPL
+193 SLGQQLNALEEPL
-206 MLEALELAQTSLKET
+206 MLKALELAQKSLKET

-226 ETFTPLQNAPFF
+226 EIFTPHQNELLF
-238 KESVLA
+238 KESQGIIF
-244 CVNERLLELLKS
+244 NERLLDLLKN
-256 QYFDEIVLGI
+256 QYFDEIIKGI
-266 QSSALSERESA
+266 ESSALSERENV
-277 FKNIAKQVSEAH
+277 FNEIARKISEAH
-289 SEFSYEEIGL
+289 SEFSLEEIEL
-299 ALEKLK
+299 SLEKVK
-305 KAEIRRM
+305 KTEIRRM
-312 ILKDRV
+312 IIKDKIRP
-318 RADKRALDEVRPI
+318 DKRALEEVRPI
-331 SIESNLLPMAHSS
+331 LIESGLLPMAHSS

-355 VVGILGTDSD
+355 VVGVLGADND
-365 AQSHENLEHKAP
+365 AQTHESLEHKAP
-377 YKERF
+377 IKERF

-387 FPPFSVGEASP
+387 FPPFCVGEASS

-466 VAMGVVQE
+466 VAMGMVSE
-474 GDEYAIL
+474 GQDHAIL
-481 SDISGLEDAQGDMD
+481 SDISGLEDAEGDMD
-495 FKIAGSLKGIT
+495 FKIAGNLEGIT
-506 AMQMDTKLNGVKL
+506 AMQMDTKMSGIQL
-519 EILNAALLQ
+519 EVLYQALLQ

-537 NIMQEA
+537 KIMHEA
-543 QKQIVIN
+543 KEKIVIN
-550 FANLPA
+550 FSHLPA
-556 TEIFSVAPDKI
+556 TEIFNVVPDKI

-573 GGRTIKDIVERFE
+573 GGRVIREIVEKFE

-602 NKERILEAKEF
+602 NKERVLKTKEF
-613 ILALLRKSCQELEQY
+613 ILNYLHSLDQELEQY
-628 QLDEI
+628 AIDEV
-633 LEAQVKK
+633 LEAQVKR

-660 QVMEKCGV
+660 QNMDRCQVVLK
-668 TLNEGD
+668 EGD
-674 KVRCR
+674 SIKCR
-679 ISSFNKGKIGLDL
+679 VISFNKGKIALDL

>member
-1 MDFITINSANKSE
+1 MDFITINSGNRTE

-20 VAKQANSS
+20 VAKQATSS
-28 VLYRLGKTLI
+28 LMYRLGKTLI
-38 LASVCVEQEP
+38 LASVCVEREP

-80 PGDFEI
+80 AQDFEI

-100 PKSYRYPTQIT
+100 PKDYRYPTQIT

-117 DTENDLQVS
+117 DIENDLQVS

-131 SSALYLAN
+131 SAALFLAH
-139 IAPISSVTACRIA
+139 IAPIKSVGACRIA
-152 RISENEEEKFVI
+152 RMDNEFII
-164 NPSMSVLEKSSLDLF
+164 NPSASLLNQSSLDLF
-179 VSGTKESLAMIEMR
+179 VSGTKESLNMIEMR
-193 SLGQELNALEEPL
+193 SLGQKLNALEESL
-206 MLEALELAQTSLKET
+206 MLEALELAQKSLKET
-221 CTLYE
+221 CALYE
-226 ETFTPLQNAPFF
+226 EAFTPYQNELLF
-238 KESVLA
+238 KESEGIAL
-244 CVNERLLELLKS
+244 NERLLDLLTN
-256 QYFDEIVLGI
+256 QYFDEIIKGI
-266 QSSALSERESA
+266 ESSALSERENV
-277 FKNIAKQVSEAH
+277 FKEVARKISEAH
-289 SEFSYEEIGL
+289 SEFSLEEIEL
-299 ALEKLK
+299 SLEKVK
-305 KAEIRRM
+305 KTEIRRM
-312 ILKDRV
+312 IIQAKIRP
-318 RADKRALDEVRPI
+318 DKRALEEVRPI

-355 VVGILGTDSD
+355 VVGVLGTDND
-365 AQSHENLEHKAP
+365 AQTHENLEHKTP
-377 YKERF
+377 IKERF

-387 FPPFSVGEASP
+387 FPPFCVGEASS

-466 VAMGVVQE
+466 VAMGMVSE
-474 GDEYAIL
+474 GQDHAIL
-481 SDISGLEDAQGDMD
+481 SDISGLEDAEGDMD
-495 FKIAGSLKGIT
+495 FKIAGNVEGIT
-506 AMQMDTKLNGVKL
+506 AMQMDTKMSGIQL
-519 EILNAALLQ
+519 EVLYQALLQ
-528 AKKAREHIL
+528 AKRAREHIL
-537 NIMQEA
+537 KIMHEA
-543 QKQIVIN
+543 KEKIVIN
-550 FANLPA
+550 FSHLPT
-556 TEIFSVAPDKI
+556 TEIFNVAPDKI

-573 GGRTIKDIVERFE
+573 GGRVIKEIVERFE

-602 NKERILEAKEF
+602 NKERVFKTKEF
-613 ILALLRKSCQELEQY
+613 ILNYLHSLDQELERY
-628 QLDEI
+628 AIDEV
-633 LEAQVKK
+633 LEAQVKR

-660 QVMEKCGV
+660 QNMDRCQVILK
-668 TLNEGD
+668 EGD
-674 KVRCR
+674 SIRCR
-679 ISSFNKGKIGLDL
+679 VISFNKGKIALDL

>member
-1 MDFITINSANKSE
+1 MDFITITSSNKTE

-20 VAKQANSS
+20 VAKQATSS
-28 VLYRLGKTLI
+28 LMYRLGKTII
-38 LASVCVEQEP
+38 LASVCVEREP

-80 PGDFEI
+80 AQDFEI

-100 PKSYRYPTQIT
+100 PKDYRYPTQIT

-117 DTENDLQVS
+117 DIENDLQVS

-131 SSALYLAN
+131 SATLFLSH
-139 IAPISSVTACRIA
+139 IAPIKSVSACRIA
-152 RISENEEEKFVI
+152 RIDNEFII
-164 NPSMSVLEKSSLDLF
+164 NPNTSLLNQSSLDLF
-179 VSGTKESLAMIEMR
+179 VSGTKESLNMIEMR
-193 SLGQELNALEEPL
+193 SLGQQLNALEEPL
-206 MLEALELAQTSLKET
+206 MLKALELAQKSLKET

-226 ETFTPLQNAPFF
+226 EIFTPHQNELLF
-238 KESVLA
+238 KESQGIIF
-244 CVNERLLELLKS
+244 NERLLDLLKN
-256 QYFDEIVLGI
+256 QYFDEIIKGI
-266 QSSALSERESA
+266 ESSALSERENV
-277 FKNIAKQVSEAH
+277 FNEIARKISEAH
-289 SEFSYEEIGL
+289 SEFSLEEIEWS
-299 ALEKLK
+299 LEKVK
-305 KAEIRRM
+305 KTEIRRM
-312 ILKDRV
+312 IIKDKIRP
-318 RADKRALDEVRPI
+318 DKRSLEEVRPI
-331 SIESNLLPMAHSS
+331 LIESDLLPMAHSS

-355 VVGILGTDSD
+355 VVGVLGTDND
-365 AQSHENLEHKAP
+365 AQTHESLEHKAP
-377 YKERF
+377 IKERF

-387 FPPFSVGEASP
+387 FPPFCVGEASS

-466 VAMGVVQE
+466 VAMGMVSE
-474 GDEYAIL
+474 GQDHAIL
-481 SDISGLEDAQGDMD
+481 SDISGLEDAEGDMD
-495 FKIAGSLKGIT
+495 FKIAGNLEGIT
-506 AMQMDTKLNGVKL
+506 AMQMDTKMSGIQL
-519 EILNAALLQ
+519 EVLYQALLQ

-537 NIMQEA
+537 KIMHEA
-543 QKQIVIN
+543 KEKIVIN
-550 FANLPA
+550 FSHLPA
-556 TEIFSVAPDKI
+556 TEIFNVAPDKI

-573 GGRTIKDIVERFE
+573 GGRVIREIVEKFE

-602 NKERILEAKEF
+602 NKERVLKTKEF
-613 ILALLRKSCQELEQY
+613 ILNYLHSLDQELEQY
-628 QLDEI
+628 AIDEV
-633 LEAQVKK
+633 LEAQVKR

-660 QVMEKCGV
+660 QNMDRCQVVLK
-668 TLNEGD
+668 EGD
-674 KVRCR
+674 SIRCR
-679 ISSFNKGKIGLDL
+679 VISFNKGKIALDL

>member
-1 MDFITINSANKSE
+1 MDFITITSSNKTE

-20 VAKQANSS
+20 VAKQATSS
-28 VLYRLGKTLI
+28 LLYRLGKTII
-38 LASVCVEQEP
+38 LASVCVEREP

-80 PGDFEI
+80 AQDFEI

-100 PKSYRYPTQIT
+100 PKDYRYPTQIT

-117 DTENDLQVS
+117 DIENDLQVS

-131 SSALYLAN
+131 SAALFLAH
-139 IAPISSVTACRIA
+139 IAPIKSVSACRIA
-152 RISENEEEKFVI
+152 RIDNEFII
-164 NPSMSVLEKSSLDLF
+164 NPSTSLLNQSSLDLF
-179 VSGTKESLAMIEMR
+179 VSGTKESLNMIEMR
-193 SLGQELNALEEPL
+193 SLGQQLNALEEPL
-206 MLEALELAQTSLKET
+206 MLKALELAQKSLKET

-226 ETFTPLQNAPFF
+226 EIFTPHQNELLF
-238 KESVLA
+238 KESQGIIF
-244 CVNERLLELLKS
+244 NERLLDLLKN
-256 QYFDEIVLGI
+256 QYFDEIIKGI
-266 QSSALSERESA
+266 ESSALSERENV
-277 FKNIAKQVSEAH
+277 FNEIARKISEAH
-289 SEFSYEEIGL
+289 SEFSLKEIEL
-299 ALEKLK
+299 SLEKVK
-305 KAEIRRM
+305 KTEIRRM
-312 ILKDRV
+312 IIKDKIRP
-318 RADKRALDEVRPI
+318 DKRALEEVRPI
-331 SIESNLLPMAHSS
+331 LIESDLLPMAHSS

-355 VVGILGTDSD
+355 VVGVLGTDND
-365 AQSHENLEHKAP
+365 AQTHESLEHKAP
-377 YKERF
+377 IKERF

-387 FPPFSVGEASP
+387 FPPFCVGEASS

-466 VAMGVVQE
+466 VAMGMVSE
-474 GDEYAIL
+474 GQNHAIL
-481 SDISGLEDAQGDMD
+481 SDISGLEDAEGDMD
-495 FKIAGSLKGIT
+495 FKIAGNLEGIT
-506 AMQMDTKLNGVKL
+506 AMQMDTKMSGIQL
-519 EILNAALLQ
+519 EVLYQALLQ

-537 NIMQEA
+537 KIMHEA
-543 QKQIVIN
+543 KEKIVIN
-550 FANLPA
+550 FSHLPA
-556 TEIFSVAPDKI
+556 TEIFNVAPDKI

-573 GGRTIKDIVERFE
+573 GGRVIREIVEKFE

-602 NKERILEAKEF
+602 NKERVLKTKEF
-613 ILALLRKSCQELEQY
+613 ILNYLHSLDQELEQY
-628 QLDEI
+628 AIDEV
-633 LEAQVKK
+633 LEAQVKR

-660 QVMEKCGV
+660 QNMDRCQVVLK
-668 TLNEGD
+668 EGD
-674 KVRCR
+674 SIKCR
-679 ISSFNKGKIGLDL
+679 VISFNKGKIALDL

>member
-1 MDFITINSANKSE
+1 MDFITINSSNKTE

-20 VAKQANSS
+20 VAKQATSS
-28 VLYRLGKTLI
+28 LMYRLGKTII
-38 LASVCVEQEP
+38 LASVCVEREP

-80 PGDFEI
+80 AQDFEI

-100 PKSYRYPTQIT
+100 PKNYRYPTQIT

-117 DTENDLQVS
+117 DIENDLQVS

-131 SSALYLAN
+131 SATLFLSH
-139 IAPISSVTACRIA
+139 IAPIKSVSACRIA
-152 RISENEEEKFVI
+152 RIDNEFII
-164 NPSMSVLEKSSLDLF
+164 NPSTSLLNQSSLDLF
-179 VSGTKESLAMIEMR
+179 VSGTKESLNMIEMR
-193 SLGQELNALEEPL
+193 SLGQQLNALEEPL
-206 MLEALELAQTSLKET
+206 MLKALELAQKSLKET

-226 ETFTPLQNAPFF
+226 EIFTPHQNELLF
-238 KESVLA
+238 KESQGIIF
-244 CVNERLLELLKS
+244 NERLLDLLKN
-256 QYFDEIVLGI
+256 QYFDEIIKGI
-266 QSSALSERESA
+266 ESSALSERENV
-277 FKNIAKQVSEAH
+277 FNEIARKISEAH
-289 SEFSYEEIGL
+289 SEFSLEEIEL
-299 ALEKLK
+299 SLEKVK
-305 KAEIRRM
+305 KTEIRRM
-312 ILKDRV
+312 IIKDKIRP
-318 RADKRALDEVRPI
+318 DKRALEEVRPI
-331 SIESNLLPMAHSS
+331 LIESDLLPMAHSS

-349 GQTQSL
+349 GQTQNL
-355 VVGILGTDSD
+355 VVGVLGTDND
-365 AQSHENLEHKAP
+365 AQTHESLEHKAP
-377 YKERF
+377 IKERF

-387 FPPFSVGEASP
+387 FPPFCVGEASS

-466 VAMGVVQE
+466 VAMGMVSE
-474 GDEYAIL
+474 GQDHAIL
-481 SDISGLEDAQGDMD
+481 SDISGLEDAEGDMD
-495 FKIAGSLKGIT
+495 FKIAGNLEGIT
-506 AMQMDTKLNGVKL
+506 AMQMDTKMSGIQL
-519 EILNAALLQ
+519 EVLYQALLQ

-537 NIMQEA
+537 KIMHEA
-543 QKQIVIN
+543 KEKIVIN
-550 FANLPA
+550 FSHLPA
-556 TEIFSVAPDKI
+556 TEIFNVTPDKI

-573 GGRTIKDIVERFE
+573 GGRVIREIVEKFE

-602 NKERILEAKEF
+602 NKERVLKTKEF
-613 ILALLRKSCQELEQY
+613 ILNYLHSLDQELEQY
-628 QLDEI
+628 AIDEV
-633 LEAQVKK
+633 LEAQVKR

-648 SLPKGGEGLLRK
+648 SLPKGGEGLLRRQNMDRC
-660 QVMEKCGV
+660 QVVLK
-668 TLNEGD
+668 EGD
-674 KVRCR
+674 SIRCR
-679 ISSFNKGKIGLDL
+679 VISFNKGKIALDL

>member
-1 MDFITINSANKSE
+1 MDFITITSSNKTE

-20 VAKQANSS
+20 VAKQATSS
-28 VLYRLGKTLI
+28 LMYRLGKTII
-38 LASVCVEQEP
+38 LASVCAEREP

-80 PGDFEI
+80 AQDFEI

-100 PKSYRYPTQIT
+100 PKDYRYPTQIT

-117 DTENDLQVS
+117 DIENDLQVS

-131 SSALYLAN
+131 SAALFLSH
-139 IAPISSVTACRIA
+139 IAPIKSVSACRIA
-152 RISENEEEKFVI
+152 RIDNEFII
-164 NPSMSVLEKSSLDLF
+164 NPSTSLLNQSSLDLF
-179 VSGTKESLAMIEMR
+179 VSGTKESLNMIEMR
-193 SLGQELNALEEPL
+193 SLGQKLNALEEPL
-206 MLEALELAQTSLKET
+206 MLKALELAQKSLKET

-226 ETFTPLQNAPFF
+226 EIFTPHQNELLF
-238 KESVLA
+238 KEGQGIIF
-244 CVNERLLELLKS
+244 NERLLDLLKN
-256 QYFDEIVLGI
+256 QYFDEIIKGI
-266 QSSALSERESA
+266 ESSALSERENV
-277 FKNIAKQVSEAH
+277 FNEIARKISEAH
-289 SEFSYEEIGL
+289 SEFSLEEIEL
-299 ALEKLK
+299 SLEKVK
-305 KAEIRRM
+305 KTEIRRM
-312 ILKDRV
+312 IIKDKIRP
-318 RADKRALDEVRPI
+318 DKRALEEVRPI
-331 SIESNLLPMAHSS
+331 LIESDLLPMAHSS

-355 VVGILGTDSD
+355 VVGVLGADND
-365 AQSHENLEHKAP
+365 AQTHESLEHKAP
-377 YKERF
+377 IKERF

-387 FPPFSVGEASP
+387 FPPFCVGEASS

-466 VAMGVVQE
+466 VAMGMVSE
-474 GDEYAIL
+474 GQDHAIL
-481 SDISGLEDAQGDMD
+481 SDISGLEDAEGDMD
-495 FKIAGSLKGIT
+495 FKIAGNLEGIT
-506 AMQMDTKLNGVKL
+506 AMQMDTKMSGIQL
-519 EILNAALLQ
+519 EVLYQALLQ

-537 NIMQEA
+537 KIMHEA
-543 QKQIVIN
+543 KKKIVIN
-550 FANLPA
+550 FSHLPA
-556 TEIFSVAPDKI
+556 TEIFNVAPDKI

-573 GGRTIKDIVERFE
+573 GGRVIREIVEKFE

-602 NKERILEAKEF
+602 NKERVLKTKEF
-613 ILALLRKSCQELEQY
+613 ILNYLHSLDQELEQY
-628 QLDEI
+628 AIDEV
-633 LEAQVKK
+633 LEAQVKR

-648 SLPKGGEGLLRK
+648 SLPKGGEGLLRRQNMDRC
-660 QVMEKCGV
+660 QVVLK
-668 TLNEGD
+668 EGD
-674 KVRCR
+674 SIRCR
-679 ISSFNKGKIGLDL
+679 VISFNKGKIALDL

>member
-1 MDFITINSANKSE
+1 MDFITINSSNKTE

-20 VAKQANSS
+20 VAKQATSS
-28 VLYRLGKTLI
+28 LMYRLGKTII
-38 LASVCVEQEP
+38 LASVCVEREP

-80 PGDFEI
+80 AQDFEI

-100 PKSYRYPTQIT
+100 PKDYRYPTQIT

-117 DTENDLQVS
+117 DIENDLQVS

-131 SSALYLAN
+131 SAALFLAH
-139 IAPISSVTACRIA
+139 IAPLKSVSACRIA
-152 RISENEEEKFVI
+152 RIDDEFLI
-164 NPSMSVLEKSSLDLF
+164 NPNTSLLNQSSLDLF
-179 VSGTKESLAMIEMR
+179 VSGTKESLNMIEMR
-193 SLGQELNALEEPL
+193 SLGQKLNALEEPL
-206 MLEALELAQTSLKET
+206 MLKALELAQKSLEET

-226 ETFTPLQNAPFF
+226 EVFTPHQNELLF
-238 KESVLA
+238 KESQGIIF
-244 CVNERLLELLKS
+244 NERLLDLLKN
-256 QYFDEIVLGI
+256 QYFDEIIKGI
-266 QSSALSERESA
+266 ESSALSERENV
-277 FKNIAKQVSEAH
+277 FNEIARKISEAH
-289 SEFSYEEIGL
+289 SEFSLEEIEL
-299 ALEKLK
+299 SLEKVK
-305 KAEIRRM
+305 KTEIRRM
-312 ILKDRV
+312 IIKDKIRP
-318 RADKRALDEVRPI
+318 DKRALEEVRPI
-331 SIESNLLPMAHSS
+331 LIESDLLPMAHSS

-355 VVGILGTDSD
+355 VVGVLGTDND
-365 AQSHENLEHKAP
+365 AQTHESLEHKAP
-377 YKERF
+377 IKERF

-387 FPPFSVGEASP
+387 FPPFCVGEASS
-398 IGATSRRELGHGNLA
+398 IGAASRRELGHGNLA

-466 VAMGVVQE
+466 VAMGMVSE
-474 GDEYAIL
+474 GQDHAIL
-481 SDISGLEDAQGDMD
+481 SDISGLEDAEGDMD
-495 FKIAGSLKGIT
+495 FKIAGNLEGIT
-506 AMQMDTKLNGVKL
+506 AMQMDTKMSGIKL
-519 EILNAALLQ
+519 EILYQALLQ
-528 AKKAREHIL
+528 AKEAREHIL
-537 NIMQEA
+537 KIMHEA
-543 QKQIVIN
+543 KEKIVIN
-550 FANLPA
+550 FSHLPA
-556 TEIFSVAPDKI
+556 TEIFNVAPDKI

-573 GGRTIKDIVERFE
+573 GGRVIREIVEKFE

-602 NKERILEAKEF
+602 NKERVLKTKEF
-613 ILALLRKSCQELEQY
+613 ILNYLHSLDQELEQY
-628 QLDEI
+628 AIDEV
-633 LEAQVKK
+633 LEAQVKR

-660 QVMEKCGV
+660 QNMDKCQV
-668 TLNEGD
+668 VLKEGD
-674 KVRCR
+674 SIRCR
-679 ISSFNKGKIGLDL
+679 VVSFNKGKIALDL

>member
-1 MDFITINSANKSE
+1 MDFITINSSNKTE

-20 VAKQANSS
+20 VAKQATSS
-28 VLYRLGKTLI
+28 LMYRLGKTII
-38 LASVCVEQEP
+38 LASVCVEREP

-80 PGDFEI
+80 AQDFEI

-100 PKSYRYPTQIT
+100 PKDYRYPTQIT

-117 DTENDLQVS
+117 DIENDLQVS

-131 SSALYLAN
+131 SAALFLSH
-139 IAPISSVTACRIA
+139 IAPIKSVSACRIA
-152 RISENEEEKFVI
+152 RIDNEFII
-164 NPSMSVLEKSSLDLF
+164 NPNTSLLNQSSLDLF
-179 VSGTKESLAMIEMR
+179 VSGTKESLNMIEMR
-193 SLGQELNALEEPL
+193 SLGQQLNALEEPL
-206 MLEALELAQTSLKET
+206 MLKALELAQKSLKET

-226 ETFTPLQNAPFF
+226 GVFTPHQNELLF
-238 KESVLA
+238 KESQGIIF
-244 CVNERLLELLKS
+244 NERLLDLLKN
-256 QYFDEIVLGI
+256 QYFDEIIKGI
-266 QSSALSERESA
+266 ESSALSERENV
-277 FKNIAKQVSEAH
+277 FNEIARKISEAH
-289 SEFSYEEIGL
+289 SEFSLKEIEWS
-299 ALEKLK
+299 LEKVK
-305 KAEIRRM
+305 KTEIRRM
-312 ILKDRV
+312 IIKDKIRP
-318 RADKRALDEVRPI
+318 DKRALEEVRPI
-331 SIESNLLPMAHSS
+331 LIESDLLPMAHSS

-355 VVGILGTDSD
+355 VVGVLGTDND
-365 AQSHENLEHKAP
+365 AQTHESLEHKAP
-377 YKERF
+377 IKERF

-387 FPPFSVGEASP
+387 FPPFCVGEASS

-460 YDLVAG
+460 HDLVAG
-466 VAMGVVQE
+466 VAMGMVSE
-474 GDEYAIL
+474 GQNHAIL
-481 SDISGLEDAQGDMD
+481 SDISGLEDAEGDMD
-495 FKIAGSLKGIT
+495 FKIAGNLEGIT
-506 AMQMDTKLNGVKL
+506 AMQMDTKMSGIQL
-519 EILNAALLQ
+519 EVLYQALLQ

-537 NIMQEA
+537 KIMHEA
-543 QKQIVIN
+543 KEKIVIN
-550 FANLPA
+550 FSHLPA
-556 TEIFSVAPDKI
+556 TEIFNVAPDKI

-573 GGRTIKDIVERFE
+573 GGRVIREIVEKFE

-602 NKERILEAKEF
+602 NKERVLKTKEF
-613 ILALLRKSCQELEQY
+613 ILNYLHSLDQELEQY
-628 QLDEI
+628 AIDEV
-633 LEAQVKK
+633 LEAQVKR

-648 SLPKGGEGLLRK
+648 SLPKGGEGLLRRQNMDRC
-660 QVMEKCGV
+660 QVVLK
-668 TLNEGD
+668 EGD
-674 KVRCR
+674 SIRCR
-679 ISSFNKGKIGLDL
+679 VISFNKGKIALDL

>member
-1 MDFITINSANKSE
+1 MDFITINSSNKTE

-20 VAKQANSS
+20 VAKQATSS
-28 VLYRLGKTLI
+28 LMYRLGKTII
-38 LASVCVEQEP
+38 LASVCVEREP

-80 PGDFEI
+80 AQDFEI

-100 PKSYRYPTQIT
+100 PKDYRYPTQIT

-117 DTENDLQVS
+117 DIENDLQVS

-131 SSALYLAN
+131 SAALFLSH
-139 IAPISSVTACRIA
+139 IAPIKSVSACRIA
-152 RISENEEEKFVI
+152 RIDNEFII
-164 NPSMSVLEKSSLDLF
+164 NPNTSLLNQSSLDLF
-179 VSGTKESLAMIEMR
+179 VSGTKESLNMIEMR
-193 SLGQELNALEEPL
+193 SLGQQLNALEEPL
-206 MLEALELAQTSLKET
+206 MLKALELAQKSLKET

-226 ETFTPLQNAPFF
+226 EIFTPHQNELLF
-238 KESVLA
+238 KESQGIIF
-244 CVNERLLELLKS
+244 NERLLDLLKN
-256 QYFDEIVLGI
+256 QYFDEIIKGI
-266 QSSALSERESA
+266 ESSALSERENV
-277 FKNIAKQVSEAH
+277 FNEIARKISEAH
-289 SEFSYEEIGL
+289 SEFSLEEIEL
-299 ALEKLK
+299 SLEKVK
-305 KAEIRRM
+305 KTEIRRM
-312 ILKDRV
+312 IIKDKIRP
-318 RADKRALDEVRPI
+318 DKRALEEVRPI
-331 SIESNLLPMAHSS
+331 LIESDLLPMAHSS

-355 VVGILGTDSD
+355 VVGVLGTDND
-365 AQSHENLEHKAP
+365 AQTHESLEHKTP
-377 YKERF
+377 IKERF

-387 FPPFSVGEASP
+387 FPPFCVGEASS

-466 VAMGVVQE
+466 VAMGMVSE
-474 GDEYAIL
+474 GQDHAIL
-481 SDISGLEDAQGDMD
+481 SDISGLEDAEGDMD
-495 FKIAGSLKGIT
+495 FKIAGNLEGIT
-506 AMQMDTKLNGVKL
+506 AMQMDTKMSGIQL
-519 EILNAALLQ
+519 EVLYQALLQ

-537 NIMQEA
+537 KIMHEA
-543 QKQIVIN
+543 KEKIVIN
-550 FANLPA
+550 FSHLPA
-556 TEIFSVAPDKI
+556 TEIFNVAPDKI

-573 GGRTIKDIVERFE
+573 GGRVIREIVEKFE

-602 NKERILEAKEF
+602 NKERVLKTKEF
-613 ILALLRKSCQELEQY
+613 ILNYLHSLDQELEQY
-628 QLDEI
+628 AIDEV
-633 LEAQVKK
+633 LEAQVKR

-660 QVMEKCGV
+660 QNMDRCQVVLK
-668 TLNEGD
+668 EGD
-674 KVRCR
+674 SIKCR
-679 ISSFNKGKIGLDL
+679 VISFNKGKIALDL

>member
-1 MDFITINSANKSE
+1 MDFITINSNNKTE

-20 VAKQANSS
+20 VAKQATSS
-28 VLYRLGKTLI
+28 LMYRLGKTII
-38 LASVCVEQEP
+38 LASVCVEREP

-80 PGDFEI
+80 AQDFEI

-100 PKSYRYPTQIT
+100 PKDYRYPTQIT
-111 LMVLSH
+111 LMALSH
-117 DTENDLQVS
+117 DIENDLQVS

-131 SSALYLAN
+131 SAALFLSH
-139 IAPISSVTACRIA
+139 IAPIKSVSACRIA
-152 RISENEEEKFVI
+152 RIDNEFII
-164 NPSMSVLEKSSLDLF
+164 NPSASLLNQSSLDLF
-179 VSGTKESLAMIEMR
+179 VSGTKESLNMIEMR
-193 SLGQELNALEEPL
+193 SLGQQLNALEEPL
-206 MLEALELAQTSLKET
+206 MLKALELAQKSLKET

-226 ETFTPLQNAPFF
+226 EIFTPHQNELLF
-238 KESVLA
+238 KESQGIIF
-244 CVNERLLELLKS
+244 NERLLDLLKN
-256 QYFDEIVLGI
+256 QYFDEIIKGI
-266 QSSALSERESA
+266 ESSALSERENV
-277 FKNIAKQVSEAH
+277 FNEIARKISEAH
-289 SEFSYEEIGL
+289 SEFSLEEIEWS
-299 ALEKLK
+299 LEKVK
-305 KAEIRRM
+305 KTEIRRM
-312 ILKDRV
+312 IIKDKIRP
-318 RADKRALDEVRPI
+318 DKRALEEVRPI
-331 SIESNLLPMAHSS
+331 LIESDLLPMAHSS

-355 VVGILGTDSD
+355 VVGVLGTDND
-365 AQSHENLEHKAP
+365 AQTHESLEHKAP
-377 YKERF
+377 IKERF

-387 FPPFSVGEASP
+387 FPPFCVGEASS

-466 VAMGVVQE
+466 VAMGMVSE
-474 GDEYAIL
+474 GQDHAIL
-481 SDISGLEDAQGDMD
+481 SDISGLEDAEGDMD
-495 FKIAGSLKGIT
+495 FKIAGNLEGIT
-506 AMQMDTKLNGVKL
+506 AMQMDTKMSGIQL
-519 EILNAALLQ
+519 EVLYQALLQ

-537 NIMQEA
+537 KIMHEA
-543 QKQIVIN
+543 KEKIVIN
-550 FANLPA
+550 FSHLPA
-556 TEIFSVAPDKI
+556 TEIFNVAPDKI

-573 GGRTIKDIVERFE
+573 GGRVIREIVEKFE

-602 NKERILEAKEF
+602 NKERVLKTKEF
-613 ILALLRKSCQELEQY
+613 ILNYLHSLDQELEQY
-628 QLDEI
+628 AIDEV
-633 LEAQVKK
+633 LEAQVKR

-660 QVMEKCGV
+660 QNMDKCQV
-668 TLNEGD
+668 VLKEGD
-674 KVRCR
+674 SIKCR
-679 ISSFNKGKIGLDL
+679 VISFNKGKIALDL

>member
-1 MDFITINSANKSE
+1 MDFITINSSNKTE

-20 VAKQANSS
+20 VAKQATSS
-28 VLYRLGKTLI
+28 LMYRLGKTII
-38 LASVCVEQEP
+38 LASVCTEREP

-80 PGDFEI
+80 AQDFEI

-100 PKSYRYPTQIT
+100 PKDYRYPTQIT

-117 DTENDLQVS
+117 DIENDLQVS

-131 SSALYLAN
+131 SAALFLSH
-139 IAPISSVTACRIA
+139 IAPIKSVSACRIA
-152 RISENEEEKFVI
+152 RIDNEFII
-164 NPSMSVLEKSSLDLF
+164 NPSISLLNQSSLDLF
-179 VSGTKESLAMIEMR
+179 VSGTKESLNMIEMR
-193 SLGQELNALEEPL
+193 SLGQQLNALEEPL
-206 MLEALELAQTSLKET
+206 MLKALELAQKSLEET

-226 ETFTPLQNAPFF
+226 EIFTPHQNELLF
-238 KESVLA
+238 KENQGIIF
-244 CVNERLLELLKS
+244 NERLLDLLKN
-256 QYFDEIVLGI
+256 QYFDEIIKGI
-266 QSSALSERESA
+266 ESSALSERENV
-277 FKNIAKQVSEAH
+277 FNEIARKISEAH
-289 SEFSYEEIGL
+289 SEFSLKEIEL
-299 ALEKLK
+299 SLEKVK
-305 KAEIRRM
+305 KTEIRRM
-312 ILKDRV
+312 IIKDKIRP
-318 RADKRALDEVRPI
+318 DKRALEEVRPI
-331 SIESNLLPMAHSS
+331 LIESGLLPMAHSS

-355 VVGILGTDSD
+355 VVGVLGTDND
-365 AQSHENLEHKAP
+365 AQTHESLEHKVP
-377 YKERF
+377 IKERF

-387 FPPFSVGEASP
+387 FPPFCVGEASS

-466 VAMGVVQE
+466 VAMGMVSE
-474 GDEYAIL
+474 GQDHAIL
-481 SDISGLEDAQGDMD
+481 SDISGLEDAEGDMD
-495 FKIAGSLKGIT
+495 FKIAGNLEGIT
-506 AMQMDTKLNGVKL
+506 AMQMDTKMSGIQL
-519 EILNAALLQ
+519 EVLYQALLQ

-537 NIMQEA
+537 KIMHEA
-543 QKQIVIN
+543 KEKIVIN
-550 FANLPA
+550 FSHLPA
-556 TEIFSVAPDKI
+556 TEIFNVVPDKI

-573 GGRTIKDIVERFE
+573 GGRVIREIVEKFE

-602 NKERILEAKEF
+602 NKERVLKTKEF
-613 ILALLRKSCQELEQY
+613 ILNYLHSLDQELEQY
-628 QLDEI
+628 AIDEV
-633 LEAQVKK
+633 LEAQVKR

-648 SLPKGGEGLLRK
+648 SLPKGGEGLLRRQNMDRC
-660 QVMEKCGV
+660 QVVLK
-668 TLNEGD
+668 EGD
-674 KVRCR
+674 SIKCR
-679 ISSFNKGKIGLDL
+679 VISFNKGKIALDL

>member
-1 MDFITINSANKSE
+1 MDFITINSSNKTE

-20 VAKQANSS
+20 VAKQATSS
-28 VLYRLGKTLI
+28 LMYRLGKTII
-38 LASVCVEQEP
+38 LASVCVEREP

-80 PGDFEI
+80 AQDFEI

-100 PKSYRYPTQIT
+100 PKDYRYPTQIT

-117 DTENDLQVS
+117 DIENDLQVS

-131 SSALYLAN
+131 SAALFLSH
-139 IAPISSVTACRIA
+139 IAPIKSVSACRIA
-152 RISENEEEKFVI
+152 RIDNKFII
-164 NPSMSVLEKSSLDLF
+164 NPSVSLLNQSSLDLF
-179 VSGTKESLAMIEMR
+179 VSGTKESLNMIEMR
-193 SLGQELNALEEPL
+193 SLGQQLNALEEPL
-206 MLEALELAQTSLKET
+206 MLKALELAQKSLKET

-226 ETFTPLQNAPFF
+226 EVFTPHQNELLF
-238 KESVLA
+238 KESQGIIF
-244 CVNERLLELLKS
+244 NERLLDLLKN
-256 QYFDEIVLGI
+256 QYFDEIIKGI
-266 QSSALSERESA
+266 ESSALSERENV
-277 FKNIAKQVSEAH
+277 FNEIARKISEAH
-289 SEFSYEEIGL
+289 SEFSLEEIEWS
-299 ALEKLK
+299 LEKVK
-305 KAEIRRM
+305 KTEIRRM
-312 ILKDRV
+312 IIKDKIRP
-318 RADKRALDEVRPI
+318 DKRALEEVRPI
-331 SIESNLLPMAHSS
+331 LIESDLLPMAHSS

-355 VVGILGTDSD
+355 VVGVLGTDND
-365 AQSHENLEHKAP
+365 AQTHESLEHKAP
-377 YKERF
+377 IKERF

-387 FPPFSVGEASP
+387 FPPFCVGEASS

-460 YDLVAG
+460 HDLVAG
-466 VAMGVVQE
+466 VAMGMVSE
-474 GDEYAIL
+474 GQDHAIL
-481 SDISGLEDAQGDMD
+481 SDISGLEDAEGDMD
-495 FKIAGSLKGIT
+495 FKIAGNLEGIT
-506 AMQMDTKLNGVKL
+506 TMQMDTKMSGIQL
-519 EILNAALLQ
+519 EVLSQALLQ

-537 NIMQEA
+537 KIMHEA
-543 QKQIVIN
+543 KEKIVIN
-550 FANLPA
+550 FSHLPA
-556 TEIFSVAPDKI
+556 TEIFNVAPDKI

-573 GGRTIKDIVERFE
+573 GGRVIREIVEKFE

-602 NKERILEAKEF
+602 NKERVLKTKEF
-613 ILALLRKSCQELEQY
+613 ILNYLHSLDQELEQY
-628 QLDEI
+628 AIDEV
-633 LEAQVKK
+633 LEAQVKR

-660 QVMEKCGV
+660 QNMDRCQVVLK
-668 TLNEGD
+668 EGD
-674 KVRCR
+674 SIRCR
-679 ISSFNKGKIGLDL
+679 VISFNKGKIALDL

>member
-1 MDFITINSANKSE
+1 MDFITITSSNKTE

-20 VAKQANSS
+20 VAKQATSS
-28 VLYRLGKTLI
+28 LMYRLGKTII
-38 LASVCVEQEP
+38 LASVCVEREP

-80 PGDFEI
+80 AQDFEI

-100 PKSYRYPTQIT
+100 PKDYRYPTQIT
-111 LMVLSH
+111 LMALSH
-117 DTENDLQVS
+117 DIENDLQVS

-131 SSALYLAN
+131 SVVLFLSH
-139 IAPISSVTACRIA
+139 IAPLKSVSACRIA
-152 RISENEEEKFVI
+152 RIDNEFII
-164 NPSMSVLEKSSLDLF
+164 NPSTSLLNQSSLDLF
-179 VSGTKESLAMIEMR
+179 VSGTKESLNMIEMR
-193 SLGQELNALEEPL
+193 SLGQQLNALEEPL
-206 MLEALELAQTSLKET
+206 MLKALELAQKSLKET

-226 ETFTPLQNAPFF
+226 EVFTPHQNELLF
-238 KESVLA
+238 KESQGIIF
-244 CVNERLLELLKS
+244 NERLLDLLKN
-256 QYFDEIVLGI
+256 QYFDEIIKGI
-266 QSSALSERESA
+266 ESSALSERENV
-277 FKNIAKQVSEAH
+277 FNEIARKISEAH
-289 SEFSYEEIGL
+289 SEFSLKEIEL
-299 ALEKLK
+299 SLEKVK
-305 KAEIRRM
+305 KTEIRRM
-312 ILKDRV
+312 IIKDKIRP
-318 RADKRALDEVRPI
+318 DKRALEEVRPI
-331 SIESNLLPMAHSS
+331 LIESDLLPMAHSS

-355 VVGILGTDSD
+355 VVGVLGTDND
-365 AQSHENLEHKAP
+365 AQTHESLEHKAP
-377 YKERF
+377 IKERF

-387 FPPFSVGEASP
+387 FPPFCVGEASS

-466 VAMGVVQE
+466 VAMGMVSE
-474 GDEYAIL
+474 GQDHAIL
-481 SDISGLEDAQGDMD
+481 SDISGLEDAEGDMD
-495 FKIAGSLKGIT
+495 FKIAGNLEGIT
-506 AMQMDTKLNGVKL
+506 AMQMDTKMSGIQL
-519 EILNAALLQ
+519 EVLYQALLQ

-537 NIMQEA
+537 KIMHEA
-543 QKQIVIN
+543 KEKIVIN
-550 FANLPA
+550 FSHLPA
-556 TEIFSVAPDKI
+556 TEIFNVAPDKI

-573 GGRTIKDIVERFE
+573 GGRVIREIVEKFE

-602 NKERILEAKEF
+602 NKEQVLKTKEF
-613 ILALLRKSCQELEQY
+613 ILNYLHSLDQELEQY
-628 QLDEI
+628 AIDEV
-633 LEAQVKK
+633 LEAQVKR

-660 QVMEKCGV
+660 QNMDRCQVVLK
-668 TLNEGD
+668 EGD
-674 KVRCR
+674 SIRCR
-679 ISSFNKGKIGLDL
+679 VISFNKGKIALDL

>member
-1 MDFITINSANKSE
+1 MDFITITSSNKTE

-20 VAKQANSS
+20 VAKQATSS
-28 VLYRLGKTLI
+28 LMYRLGKTII
-38 LASVCVEQEP
+38 LASVCTEREP

-80 PGDFEI
+80 AQDFEI

-100 PKSYRYPTQIT
+100 PKDYRYPTQIT

-117 DTENDLQVS
+117 DIENDLQVS

-131 SSALYLAN
+131 SAALFLSH
-139 IAPISSVTACRIA
+139 IAPIKSVSACRIA
-152 RISENEEEKFVI
+152 RIDNEFII
-164 NPSMSVLEKSSLDLF
+164 NPSTSLLNQSSLDLF
-179 VSGTKESLAMIEMR
+179 VSGTKESLNMIEMR
-193 SLGQELNALEEPL
+193 SLGQQLNALEEPL
-206 MLEALELAQTSLKET
+206 MLKALELAQKSLEET

-226 ETFTPLQNAPFF
+226 EIFTPHQNELLF
-238 KESVLA
+238 KESQGIIF
-244 CVNERLLELLKS
+244 NERLLDLLKN
-256 QYFDEIVLGI
+256 QYFDEIIKGI
-266 QSSALSERESA
+266 ESSALSERENV
-277 FKNIAKQVSEAH
+277 FNEIARKISEAH
-289 SEFSYEEIGL
+289 SEFSLEEIEL
-299 ALEKLK
+299 SLEKVK
-305 KAEIRRM
+305 KTEIRHM
-312 ILKDRV
+312 IIKDKIRP
-318 RADKRALDEVRPI
+318 DKRALEEVRPI
-331 SIESNLLPMAHSS
+331 LIESDLLPMAHSS

-355 VVGILGTDSD
+355 VVGVLGTDND
-365 AQSHENLEHKAP
+365 AQTHESLEHKAP
-377 YKERF
+377 IKEHF

-387 FPPFSVGEASP
+387 FPPFCVGEASS

-466 VAMGVVQE
+466 VAMGMVSE
-474 GDEYAIL
+474 GQDHAIL
-481 SDISGLEDAQGDMD
+481 SDISGLEDAEGDMD
-495 FKIAGSLKGIT
+495 FKIAGNLEGIT
-506 AMQMDTKLNGVKL
+506 AMQMDTKMSGIQL
-519 EILNAALLQ
+519 EVLYQALLQ

-537 NIMQEA
+537 KIMHEA
-543 QKQIVIN
+543 KEKIVIN
-550 FANLPA
+550 FSHLPA
-556 TEIFSVAPDKI
+556 TEIFNVAPDKI

-573 GGRTIKDIVERFE
+573 GGRVIREIVEKFE

-602 NKERILEAKEF
+602 NKERVLKTKEF
-613 ILALLRKSCQELEQY
+613 ILNYLHSLDQELEQY
-628 QLDEI
+628 AIDEV
-633 LEAQVKK
+633 LEAQVKR

-648 SLPKGGEGLLRK
+648 TLPKGGEGLLRRQNMDRC
-660 QVMEKCGV
+660 QVVLK
-668 TLNEGD
+668 EGD
-674 KVRCR
+674 SIRCR
-679 ISSFNKGKIGLDL
+679 VISFNKGKIALDL

>member
-1 MDFITINSANKSE
+1 MDFITINSSNKTE

-20 VAKQANSS
+20 VAKQATSS
-28 VLYRLGKTLI
+28 LLYRLGKTII
-38 LASVCVEQEP
+38 LASVCVEREP

-80 PGDFEI
+80 AQDFEI

-100 PKSYRYPTQIT
+100 PKDYRYPTQIT

-117 DTENDLQVS
+117 DIENDLQVS

-131 SSALYLAN
+131 SAALFLAH
-139 IAPISSVTACRIA
+139 IAPIKSVSACRIA
-152 RISENEEEKFVI
+152 RVDNEFII
-164 NPSMSVLEKSSLDLF
+164 NPNTSLLNQSSLDLF
-179 VSGTKESLAMIEMR
+179 VSGTKESLNMIEMR
-193 SLGQELNALEEPL
+193 SLGQQLNALEEPL
-206 MLEALELAQTSLKET
+206 MLKALELAQKSLKET

-226 ETFTPLQNAPFF
+226 KAFTPHQNELLF
-238 KESVLA
+238 KESQEIVF
-244 CVNERLLELLKS
+244 NERLLDLLKN
-256 QYFDEIVLGI
+256 QYFNEIIKGI
-266 QSSALSERESA
+266 ESSALSERENV
-277 FKNIAKQVSEAH
+277 FNEIARKISEAH
-289 SEFSYEEIGL
+289 SEFSLEEIEWS
-299 ALEKLK
+299 LEKVK
-305 KAEIRRM
+305 KTEIRRM
-312 ILKDRV
+312 IIQDKIRP
-318 RADKRALDEVRPI
+318 DKRALEEVRPI
-331 SIESNLLPMAHSS
+331 SIESDLLPMAHSS

-355 VVGILGTDSD
+355 VVGVLGTDND
-365 AQSHENLEHKAP
+365 AQTHESLEHKAP
-377 YKERF
+377 IKERF

-387 FPPFSVGEASP
+387 FPPFCVGEASS

-466 VAMGVVQE
+466 VAMGMVSE
-474 GDEYAIL
+474 GQDHAIL
-481 SDISGLEDAQGDMD
+481 SDISGLEDAEGDMD
-495 FKIAGSLKGIT
+495 FKIAGNLEGIT
-506 AMQMDTKLNGVKL
+506 AMQMDTKMSGIRL
-519 EILNAALLQ
+519 EVLYQALLQ
-528 AKKAREHIL
+528 AKEARKHIL
-537 NIMQEA
+537 KIMHEA
-543 QKQIVIN
+543 KEKIVIN
-550 FANLPA
+550 FSHLPT
-556 TEIFSVAPDKI
+556 TEIFNVAPDKI

-573 GGRTIKDIVERFE
+573 GGRVIKEIVEKFE

-602 NKERILEAKEF
+602 NKERVLKTKEF
-613 ILALLRKSCQELEQY
+613 ILNYLHSLDQELEQY
-628 QLDEI
+628 AIDEV
-633 LEAQVKK
+633 LEAQVKR

-660 QVMEKCGV
+660 QNMDRCQVVLK
-668 TLNEGD
+668 EGD
-674 KVRCR
+674 SIRCR
-679 ISSFNKGKIGLDL
+679 VISFNKGKIALDL

>member
-1 MDFITINSANKSE
+1 MDFITINSSNKTE

-20 VAKQANSS
+20 VAKQATSS
-28 VLYRLGKTLI
+28 LMYRLGKTII
-38 LASVCVEQEP
+38 LASVCVEREP

-80 PGDFEI
+80 AQDFEI

-100 PKSYRYPTQIT
+100 PKDYRYPTQIT

-117 DTENDLQVS
+117 DIENDLQVS

-131 SSALYLAN
+131 SAALFLSH
-139 IAPISSVTACRIA
+139 IAPIKSVSACRIA
-152 RISENEEEKFVI
+152 RIDNEFII
-164 NPSMSVLEKSSLDLF
+164 NPSASLLNQSSLDLF
-179 VSGTKESLAMIEMR
+179 VSGTKESLNMIEMR
-193 SLGQELNALEEPL
+193 SLGQQLNALEEPL
-206 MLEALELAQTSLKET
+206 MLKALELAQRSLKET

-226 ETFTPLQNAPFF
+226 EIFTPHQNELLF
-238 KESVLA
+238 KESQGIIF
-244 CVNERLLELLKS
+244 NERLLDLLKN
-256 QYFDEIVLGI
+256 QYFDEIIKGI
-266 QSSALSERESA
+266 ESSALSERENV
-277 FKNIAKQVSEAH
+277 FNEIARKISEAH
-289 SEFSYEEIGL
+289 SEFSLEEIEL
-299 ALEKLK
+299 SLEKVK
-305 KAEIRRM
+305 KTEIRRM
-312 ILKDRV
+312 IIKDKIRP
-318 RADKRALDEVRPI
+318 DKRALEEVRPI
-331 SIESNLLPMAHSS
+331 LIESDLLPMAHSS

-355 VVGILGTDSD
+355 VVGVLGTDND
-365 AQSHENLEHKAP
+365 AQTHESLEHKAP
-377 YKERF
+377 IKERF

-387 FPPFSVGEASP
+387 FPPFCVGEASS

-466 VAMGVVQE
+466 VAMGMVSE
-474 GDEYAIL
+474 GQNHAIL
-481 SDISGLEDAQGDMD
+481 SDISGLEDAEGDMD
-495 FKIAGSLKGIT
+495 FKIAGNLEGIT
-506 AMQMDTKLNGVKL
+506 AMQMDTKMSGIQL
-519 EILNAALLQ
+519 EVLYQALLQ

-537 NIMQEA
+537 KIMHEA
-543 QKQIVIN
+543 KEKIVIN
-550 FANLPA
+550 FSHLPA
-556 TEIFSVAPDKI
+556 AEIFNVAPDKI

-573 GGRTIKDIVERFE
+573 GGRVIREIVEKFE
-586 VKIDLNKPS
+586 VKIDLNKSS

-602 NKERILEAKEF
+602 NKERVLKTKEF
-613 ILALLRKSCQELEQY
+613 ILNYLHSLDQELEQY
-628 QLDEI
+628 AIDEV
-633 LEAQVKK
+633 LEAQVKR

-660 QVMEKCGV
+660 QNMDRCQVVLK
-668 TLNEGD
+668 EGD
-674 KVRCR
+674 SIKCR
-679 ISSFNKGKIGLDL
+679 VISFNKGKIALDL

>member
-1 MDFITINSANKSE
+1 MDFITITSSNKTE

-20 VAKQANSS
+20 VAKQATSS
-28 VLYRLGKTLI
+28 LMYRLGKTII
-38 LASVCVEQEP
+38 LASVCVEREP

-80 PGDFEI
+80 AQDFEI

-100 PKSYRYPTQIT
+100 PKDYRYPTQIT

-117 DTENDLQVS
+117 DIENDLQVS

-131 SSALYLAN
+131 SAALFLSH
-139 IAPISSVTACRIA
+139 IAPIKSVSACRIA
-152 RISENEEEKFVI
+152 RIDNEFII
-164 NPSMSVLEKSSLDLF
+164 NSSTSLLNQSSLDLF
-179 VSGTKESLAMIEMR
+179 VSGTKESLNMIEMR
-193 SLGQELNALEEPL
+193 SLGQQLNALEEPL
-206 MLEALELAQTSLKET
+206 MLKALELAQKSLKET

-226 ETFTPLQNAPFF
+226 EIFTPHQNELLF
-238 KESVLA
+238 KESQGIIF
-244 CVNERLLELLKS
+244 NERLLDLLKN
-256 QYFDEIVLGI
+256 QYFDEIIKGI
-266 QSSALSERESA
+266 ESSALSERENV
-277 FKNIAKQVSEAH
+277 FNEIARKISEAH
-289 SEFSYEEIGL
+289 SEFSLEEIEL
-299 ALEKLK
+299 SLEKVK
-305 KAEIRRM
+305 KTEIRRM
-312 ILKDRV
+312 IIKDKIRP
-318 RADKRALDEVRPI
+318 DKRALEEVRPI
-331 SIESNLLPMAHSS
+331 LIESDLLPMAHSS

-355 VVGILGTDSD
+355 VVGVLGTDND
-365 AQSHENLEHKAP
+365 AQTHESLEHKAP
-377 YKERF
+377 IKERF

-387 FPPFSVGEASP
+387 FPPFCVGEASS

-466 VAMGVVQE
+466 VAMGMVSE
-474 GDEYAIL
+474 GQDYAIL
-481 SDISGLEDAQGDMD
+481 SDISGLEDAEGDMD
-495 FKIAGSLKGIT
+495 FKIAGNLEGIT
-506 AMQMDTKLNGVKL
+506 AMQMDTKMSGIKL
-519 EILNAALLQ
+519 EILYQALLQ

-537 NIMQEA
+537 KIMHEA
-543 QKQIVIN
+543 KEKIVIN
-550 FANLPA
+550 FSHLPA
-556 TEIFSVAPDKI
+556 TEIFNVAPDKI

-573 GGRTIKDIVERFE
+573 GGRVIREIVEKFE

-602 NKERILEAKEF
+602 NKERVLKTKEF
-613 ILALLRKSCQELEQY
+613 ILNYLHSLDQELEQY
-628 QLDEI
+628 AIDEV
-633 LEAQVKK
+633 LEAQVKR

-660 QVMEKCGV
+660 QNMDRCQVVLK
-668 TLNEGD
+668 EGD
-674 KVRCR
+674 SIRCR
-679 ISSFNKGKIGLDL
+679 VISFNKGKIALDL

>member
-1 MDFITINSANKSE
+1 MDFITITSSNKTE

-20 VAKQANSS
+20 VAKQATSS
-28 VLYRLGKTLI
+28 LMYRLGKTII
-38 LASVCVEQEP
+38 LASVCVEREP

-80 PGDFEI
+80 AQDFEI

-100 PKSYRYPTQIT
+100 PKDYRYPTQIT

-117 DTENDLQVS
+117 DIENDLQVS

-131 SSALYLAN
+131 SAALFLSH
-139 IAPISSVTACRIA
+139 IAPIKSVSACRIA
-152 RISENEEEKFVI
+152 RIDNEFII
-164 NPSMSVLEKSSLDLF
+164 NPSTSLLNQSSLDLF
-179 VSGTKESLAMIEMR
+179 VSGTKESLNMIEMR
-193 SLGQELNALEEPL
+193 SLGQQLNALEEPL
-206 MLEALELAQTSLKET
+206 MLKALELAQKSLKET

-226 ETFTPLQNAPFF
+226 EIFTPHQNELLF
-238 KESVLA
+238 KESQGIIF
-244 CVNERLLELLKS
+244 NERLLDLLKN
-256 QYFDEIVLGI
+256 QYFDEIIKGI
-266 QSSALSERESA
+266 ESSALSERENV
-277 FKNIAKQVSEAH
+277 FNEIAKKISEAH
-289 SEFSYEEIGL
+289 SEFSLEEIEWS
-299 ALEKLK
+299 LEKVK
-305 KAEIRRM
+305 KTEIRRM
-312 ILKDRV
+312 IIKDKIRP
-318 RADKRALDEVRPI
+318 DKRALEEVRPI
-331 SIESNLLPMAHSS
+331 LIESDLLPMAHSS

-355 VVGILGTDSD
+355 VVGVLGTDND
-365 AQSHENLEHKAP
+365 AQTHESLEHKAP
-377 YKERF
+377 IKERF

-387 FPPFSVGEASP
+387 FPPFCVGEASS
-398 IGATSRRELGHGNLA
+398 IGATSRRELGHGNLT

-466 VAMGVVQE
+466 VAMGMVSE
-474 GDEYAIL
+474 GQDHAIL
-481 SDISGLEDAQGDMD
+481 SDISGLEDAEGDMD
-495 FKIAGSLKGIT
+495 FKIAGNLEGIT
-506 AMQMDTKLNGVKL
+506 AMQMDTKMSGIQL
-519 EILNAALLQ
+519 EVLYQALLQ

-537 NIMQEA
+537 KIMHEA
-543 QKQIVIN
+543 KEKIVIN
-550 FANLPA
+550 FSHLPA
-556 TEIFSVAPDKI
+556 TEIFNVAPDKI

-573 GGRTIKDIVERFE
+573 GGRVIREIVEKFE

-602 NKERILEAKEF
+602 NKERVLKTKEF
-613 ILALLRKSCQELEQY
+613 ILNYLHSLDQELEQY
-628 QLDEI
+628 AIDEV
-633 LEAQVKK
+633 LEAQVKR

-660 QVMEKCGV
+660 QNMDRCQVVLK
-668 TLNEGD
+668 EGD
-674 KVRCR
+674 SIRCR
-679 ISSFNKGKIGLDL
+679 VISFNKGKIALDL

>member
-1 MDFITINSANKSE
+1 MDFITINSSNKTE

-20 VAKQANSS
+20 VAKQATSS
-28 VLYRLGKTLI
+28 LMYRLGKTLI
-38 LASVCVEQEP
+38 LASVCTEREP

-80 PGDFEI
+80 AQDFEI

-100 PKSYRYPTQIT
+100 PKGYRYPTQIT

-117 DTENDLQVS
+117 DIENDLQVS

-131 SSALYLAN
+131 SAALFLAH
-139 IAPISSVTACRIA
+139 IAPIKSVGACRIA
-152 RISENEEEKFVI
+152 RMDNEFVI
-164 NPSMSVLEKSSLDLF
+164 NPSASLLNQSSLDLF
-179 VSGTKESLAMIEMR
+179 VSGTKESLNMIEMR
-193 SLGQELNALEEPL
+193 SLGQKLNALEEPL
-206 MLEALELAQTSLKET
+206 MLKALELAQKSLKET
-221 CTLYE
+221 CALYE
-226 ETFTPLQNAPFF
+226 EAFTPYQNELLF
-238 KESVLA
+238 KESQGIIF
-244 CVNERLLELLKS
+244 NERLLDLLTN
-256 QYFDEIVLGI
+256 QYFDEIIKGI
-266 QSSALSERESA
+266 ESSALSERENV
-277 FKNIAKQVSEAH
+277 FKEVARKISEAH
-289 SEFSYEEIGL
+289 SEFSLEEIEL
-299 ALEKLK
+299 SLEKVK
-305 KAEIRRM
+305 KTEIRRM
-312 ILKDRV
+312 IIQDKIRP
-318 RADKRALDEVRPI
+318 DKRALEEVRPI

-355 VVGILGTDSD
+355 VVGVLGTDND
-365 AQSHENLEHKAP
+365 AQTHENLEHKAP
-377 YKERF
+377 IKERF

-387 FPPFSVGEASP
+387 FPPFCVGEASS

-466 VAMGVVQE
+466 VAMGMVSE
-474 GDEYAIL
+474 GQDHAIL
-481 SDISGLEDAQGDMD
+481 SDISGLEDAEGDMD
-495 FKIAGSLKGIT
+495 FKIAGNVEGIT
-506 AMQMDTKLNGVKL
+506 AMQMDTKMSGIQL
-519 EILNAALLQ
+519 EVLYQALLQ
-528 AKKAREHIL
+528 AKRAREHIL
-537 NIMQEA
+537 KIMHEA
-543 QKQIVIN
+543 KEKIVIN
-550 FANLPA
+550 FSHLPT
-556 TEIFSVAPDKI
+556 TEIFNVAPDKI

-573 GGRTIKDIVERFE
+573 GGRVIKEIVERFE

-602 NKERILEAKEF
+602 NKERVLKTKEF
-613 ILALLRKSCQELEQY
+613 ILNYLHSLDQELERY
-628 QLDEI
+628 AIDEV
-633 LEAQVKK
+633 LEAQVKR

-660 QVMEKCGV
+660 QNMDRCQVILK
-668 TLNEGD
+668 EGD
-674 KVRCR
+674 SIRCR
-679 ISSFNKGKIGLDL
+679 VISFNKGKIALDL

>member
-1 MDFITINSANKSE
+1 MDFITITSSNKTE

-20 VAKQANSS
+20 VAKQATSS
-28 VLYRLGKTLI
+28 LMYRLGKTII
-38 LASVCVEQEP
+38 LASVCVEREP

-80 PGDFEI
+80 AQDFEI

-100 PKSYRYPTQIT
+100 PKDYRYPTQIT

-117 DTENDLQVS
+117 DIENDLQVS

-131 SSALYLAN
+131 SAALFLSH
-139 IAPISSVTACRIA
+139 IAPIKSVSACRIA
-152 RISENEEEKFVI
+152 RIDNEFII
-164 NPSMSVLEKSSLDLF
+164 NPNTSLLNQSSLDLF
-179 VSGTKESLAMIEMR
+179 VSGTKESLNMIEMR
-193 SLGQELNALEEPL
+193 SLGQQLNALEEPL
-206 MLEALELAQTSLKET
+206 MLKALELAQKSLKET

-226 ETFTPLQNAPFF
+226 EIFTPHQNELLF
-238 KESVLA
+238 KESQGIIF
-244 CVNERLLELLKS
+244 NERLLDLLKN
-256 QYFDEIVLGI
+256 QYFDEIIKGI
-266 QSSALSERESA
+266 ESSALSERENV
-277 FKNIAKQVSEAH
+277 FNEIARKISEAH
-289 SEFSYEEIGL
+289 SEFSLEEIEL
-299 ALEKLK
+299 SLEKVK

-312 ILKDRV
+312 IIKDKIRP
-318 RADKRALDEVRPI
+318 DKRALEEVRPI
-331 SIESNLLPMAHSS
+331 LIESDLLPMAHSS

-355 VVGILGTDSD
+355 VVGVLGTDND
-365 AQSHENLEHKAP
+365 AQTHESLEHKTP
-377 YKERF
+377 IKERF

-387 FPPFSVGEASP
+387 FPPFCVGEASS

-466 VAMGVVQE
+466 VAMGMVSE
-474 GDEYAIL
+474 GQDHAIL
-481 SDISGLEDAQGDMD
+481 SDISGLEDAEGDMD
-495 FKIAGSLKGIT
+495 FKIAGNLEGIT
-506 AMQMDTKLNGVKL
+506 AMQMDTKMSGIQL
-519 EILNAALLQ
+519 EVLYQALLQ

-537 NIMQEA
+537 KIMHEA
-543 QKQIVIN
+543 KEKIVIN
-550 FANLPA
+550 FSHLPA
-556 TEIFSVAPDKI
+556 TEIFNVAPDKI

-573 GGRTIKDIVERFE
+573 GGRVIREIVEKFE

-602 NKERILEAKEF
+602 NKERVLKTKEF
-613 ILALLRKSCQELEQY
+613 ILNYLHSLDQELEQY
-628 QLDEI
+628 AIDEV
-633 LEAQVKK
+633 LEAQVKR

-660 QVMEKCGV
+660 QNMDRCQVFLK
-668 TLNEGD
+668 EGD
-674 KVRCR
+674 SIRCR
-679 ISSFNKGKIGLDL
+679 VISFNKGKIALDL

>member
-1 MDFITINSANKSE
+1 MDFITITSSNKTE

-20 VAKQANSS
+20 VAKQATSS
-28 VLYRLGKTLI
+28 LMYRLGKTII
-38 LASVCVEQEP
+38 LASVCVEREP

-80 PGDFEI
+80 AQDFEI

-100 PKSYRYPTQIT
+100 PKDYRYPTQIT

-117 DTENDLQVS
+117 DIENDLQVS

-131 SSALYLAN
+131 SAALFLSH
-139 IAPISSVTACRIA
+139 IAPIKSVSACRIA
-152 RISENEEEKFVI
+152 RIDNEFII
-164 NPSMSVLEKSSLDLF
+164 NPNTSLLNQSNLDLF
-179 VSGTKESLAMIEMR
+179 VSGTKESLNMIEMR
-193 SLGQELNALEEPL
+193 SLGQQLNALEEPL
-206 MLEALELAQTSLKET
+206 MLKALELAQKSLKET

-226 ETFTPLQNAPFF
+226 EIFTPHQNELLF
-238 KESVLA
+238 KESQGIIF
-244 CVNERLLELLKS
+244 NERLLDLLKN
-256 QYFDEIVLGI
+256 QYFDEIIKGI
-266 QSSALSERESA
+266 ESSALSERENV
-277 FKNIAKQVSEAH
+277 FNEIARKISEAH
-289 SEFSYEEIGL
+289 SEFSLEEIEL
-299 ALEKLK
+299 SLEKVK

-312 ILKDRV
+312 IIKDKIRP
-318 RADKRALDEVRPI
+318 DKRALEEVRPI
-331 SIESNLLPMAHSS
+331 LIESDLLPMAHSS

-355 VVGILGTDSD
+355 VVGVLGTDND
-365 AQSHENLEHKAP
+365 AQTHESLEHKTP
-377 YKERF
+377 IKERF

-387 FPPFSVGEASP
+387 FPPFCVGEASS

-466 VAMGVVQE
+466 VAMGMVSE
-474 GDEYAIL
+474 GQDHAIL
-481 SDISGLEDAQGDMD
+481 SDISGLEDAEGDMD
-495 FKIAGSLKGIT
+495 FKIAGNLEGIT
-506 AMQMDTKLNGVKL
+506 AMQMDTKMSGIQL
-519 EILNAALLQ
+519 EVLYQALLQ

-537 NIMQEA
+537 KIMHEA
-543 QKQIVIN
+543 KEKIVIN
-550 FANLPA
+550 FSHLPA
-556 TEIFSVAPDKI
+556 TEIFNVAPDKI

-573 GGRTIKDIVERFE
+573 GGRVIREIVEKFE

-602 NKERILEAKEF
+602 NKERVLKTKEF
-613 ILALLRKSCQELEQY
+613 ILNYLHSLDQELEQY
-628 QLDEI
+628 AIDEV
-633 LEAQVKK
+633 LEAQVKR

-648 SLPKGGEGLLRK
+648 TLPKGGEGLLRRQNMDRC
-660 QVMEKCGV
+660 QVVLK
-668 TLNEGD
+668 EGD
-674 KVRCR
+674 SIKCR
-679 ISSFNKGKIGLDL
+679 VISFNKGKIALDL

>member
-1 MDFITINSANKSE
+1 MDFITITSSNKTE

-20 VAKQANSS
+20 VAKQATSS
-28 VLYRLGKTLI
+28 LMYRLGKTII
-38 LASVCVEQEP
+38 LASVCVEREP

-80 PGDFEI
+80 AQDFEI

-100 PKSYRYPTQIT
+100 PKDYRYPTQIT

-117 DTENDLQVS
+117 DIENDLQVS

-131 SSALYLAN
+131 SAALFLSH
-139 IAPISSVTACRIA
+139 IAPIKSVSACRIA
-152 RISENEEEKFVI
+152 RIDNEFII
-164 NPSMSVLEKSSLDLF
+164 NPSASLLNQSSLDLF
-179 VSGTKESLAMIEMR
+179 VSGTKESLNMIEMR
-193 SLGQELNALEEPL
+193 SLGQQLNALEEPL
-206 MLEALELAQTSLKET
+206 MLKALELAQRSLKET

-226 ETFTPLQNAPFF
+226 EIFTPHQNELLF
-238 KESVLA
+238 KESQGIIF
-244 CVNERLLELLKS
+244 NERLLDLLKN
-256 QYFDEIVLGI
+256 QYFDEIIKGI
-266 QSSALSERESA
+266 ESSALSERENV
-277 FKNIAKQVSEAH
+277 FNEIARKISEAH
-289 SEFSYEEIGL
+289 SEFSLEEIEWS
-299 ALEKLK
+299 LEKVK
-305 KAEIRRM
+305 KTEIRRM
-312 ILKDRV
+312 IIKDKIRP
-318 RADKRALDEVRPI
+318 DKRALEEVRPI
-331 SIESNLLPMAHSS
+331 LIESDLLPMAHSS

-355 VVGILGTDSD
+355 VVGVLGTDND
-365 AQSHENLEHKAP
+365 AQTHESLEHKAP
-377 YKERF
+377 IKERF

-387 FPPFSVGEASP
+387 FPPFCVGEASS

-466 VAMGVVQE
+466 VAMGMVSE
-474 GDEYAIL
+474 GQDHAIL
-481 SDISGLEDAQGDMD
+481 SDISGLEDAEGDMD
-495 FKIAGSLKGIT
+495 FKIAGNLEGIT
-506 AMQMDTKLNGVKL
+506 AMQMDTKMSGIQL
-519 EILNAALLQ
+519 EVLYQALLQ

-537 NIMQEA
+537 KIMHEA
-543 QKQIVIN
+543 KEKIVIN
-550 FANLPA
+550 FSHLPA
-556 TEIFSVAPDKI
+556 TEIFNVAPDKI

-573 GGRTIKDIVERFE
+573 GGRVIREIVEKFE

-602 NKERILEAKEF
+602 NKERVLKTKEF
-613 ILALLRKSCQELEQY
+613 ILNYLHSLDQELEQY
-628 QLDEI
+628 AIDEV
-633 LEAQVKK
+633 LEAQVKR

-648 SLPKGGEGLLRK
+648 SLPKGGEGLLRRQNMDRC
-660 QVMEKCGV
+660 QVVLK
-668 TLNEGD
+668 EGD
-674 KVRCR
+674 SIKCR
-679 ISSFNKGKIGLDL
+679 VISFNKGKIALDL

>member
-1 MDFITINSANKSE
+1 MDFITITSSNKTE

-20 VAKQANSS
+20 VAKQATSS
-28 VLYRLGKTLI
+28 LMYRLGKTII
-38 LASVCVEQEP
+38 LASVCVEREP

-80 PGDFEI
+80 AQDFEI

-100 PKSYRYPTQIT
+100 PKDYRYPTQIT

-117 DTENDLQVS
+117 DIENDLQVS

-131 SSALYLAN
+131 SAALFLSH
-139 IAPISSVTACRIA
+139 IAPIKSVSACRIA
-152 RISENEEEKFVI
+152 RIDNEFII
-164 NPSMSVLEKSSLDLF
+164 NPSISLLNQSSLDLF
-179 VSGTKESLAMIEMR
+179 VSGTKESLNMIEMR
-193 SLGQELNALEEPL
+193 SLGQQLNALEEPL
-206 MLEALELAQTSLKET
+206 MLKALELAQRSLKET

-226 ETFTPLQNAPFF
+226 EIFTPHQNELLF
-238 KESVLA
+238 KESQGIIF
-244 CVNERLLELLKS
+244 NERLLDLLKN
-256 QYFDEIVLGI
+256 QYFDEIIKGI
-266 QSSALSERESA
+266 ESSALSERENV
-277 FKNIAKQVSEAH
+277 FNEIARKISEAH
-289 SEFSYEEIGL
+289 SEFSLEEIEL
-299 ALEKLK
+299 SLEKVK
-305 KAEIRRM
+305 KTEIRRM
-312 ILKDRV
+312 IIKDKIRP
-318 RADKRALDEVRPI
+318 DKRALEEVRPI
-331 SIESNLLPMAHSS
+331 LIESDLLPMAHSS

-355 VVGILGTDSD
+355 VVGVLGTDND
-365 AQSHENLEHKAP
+365 AQTHESLENKAP
-377 YKERF
+377 IKERF

-387 FPPFSVGEASP
+387 FPPFCVGEASS

-466 VAMGVVQE
+466 VAMGMVSE
-474 GDEYAIL
+474 GQDHAIL
-481 SDISGLEDAQGDMD
+481 SDISGLEDAEGDMD
-495 FKIAGSLKGIT
+495 FKIAGNLEGIT
-506 AMQMDTKLNGVKL
+506 AMQMDTKMSGIQL
-519 EILNAALLQ
+519 EVLYQALLQ

-537 NIMQEA
+537 KIMHEA
-543 QKQIVIN
+543 KEKIVIN
-550 FANLPA
+550 FSHLPA
-556 TEIFSVAPDKI
+556 TEIFNVAPDKI

-573 GGRTIKDIVERFE
+573 GGRVIREIVEKFE

-602 NKERILEAKEF
+602 NKERVLKTKEF
-613 ILALLRKSCQELEQY
+613 ILNYLHSLDQELEQY
-628 QLDEI
+628 AIDEV
-633 LEAQVKK
+633 LEAQVKR

-660 QVMEKCGV
+660 QNMDRCQVVLK
-668 TLNEGD
+668 EGD
-674 KVRCR
+674 SIRCR
-679 ISSFNKGKIGLDL
+679 VISFNKGKIALDL

>member
-1 MDFITINSANKSE
+1 MDFITITSSNKTE

-20 VAKQANSS
+20 VAKQATSS
-28 VLYRLGKTLI
+28 LMYRLGKTII
-38 LASVCVEQEP
+38 LASVCVEREP

-80 PGDFEI
+80 AQDFEI

-100 PKSYRYPTQIT
+100 PKDYRYPTQIT
-111 LMVLSH
+111 LIVLSH
-117 DTENDLQVS
+117 DIENDLQVS

-131 SSALYLAN
+131 SAALFLSH
-139 IAPISSVTACRIA
+139 IAPIKSVSACRIA
-152 RISENEEEKFVI
+152 RIDNEFII
-164 NPSMSVLEKSSLDLF
+164 NPSISLLNQSSLDLF
-179 VSGTKESLAMIEMR
+179 VSGTKESLNMIEMR
-193 SLGQELNALEEPL
+193 SLGQQLNALEEPL
-206 MLEALELAQTSLKET
+206 MLKALELAQKSLKET

-226 ETFTPLQNAPFF
+226 EIFTPHQNELLF
-238 KESVLA
+238 KESQGIIF
-244 CVNERLLELLKS
+244 NERLLDLLKN
-256 QYFDEIVLGI
+256 QYFDEIIKGI
-266 QSSALSERESA
+266 ESSALSERENV
-277 FKNIAKQVSEAH
+277 FNEIARKISEAH
-289 SEFSYEEIGL
+289 SEFSLKEIEL
-299 ALEKLK
+299 SLEKVK
-305 KAEIRRM
+305 KTEIRRM
-312 ILKDRV
+312 IIKDKIRP
-318 RADKRALDEVRPI
+318 DKRALEEVRPI
-331 SIESNLLPMAHSS
+331 LIESDLLPMAHSS

-355 VVGILGTDSD
+355 VVGVLGTDND
-365 AQSHENLEHKAP
+365 AQTHESLEHKAP
-377 YKERF
+377 IKERF

-387 FPPFSVGEASP
+387 FPPFCVGEASS
-398 IGATSRRELGHGNLA
+398 IGTTSRRELGHGNLA

-466 VAMGVVQE
+466 VAMGMVSE
-474 GDEYAIL
+474 GQDHAIL
-481 SDISGLEDAQGDMD
+481 SDISGLEDAEGDMD
-495 FKIAGSLKGIT
+495 FKIAGNLEGIT
-506 AMQMDTKLNGVKL
+506 AMQMDTKMSGIQL
-519 EILNAALLQ
+519 EVLYQALLQ

-537 NIMQEA
+537 KIMHEA
-543 QKQIVIN
+543 KEKIVIN
-550 FANLPA
+550 FSHLPA
-556 TEIFSVAPDKI
+556 TEIFNVAPDKI

-573 GGRTIKDIVERFE
+573 GGRVIREIVEKFE

-602 NKERILEAKEF
+602 NKERVLKTKEF
-613 ILALLRKSCQELEQY
+613 ILNYLHSLDQELEQY
-628 QLDEI
+628 AIDEV
-633 LEAQVKK
+633 LEAQVKR

-660 QVMEKCGV
+660 QNMDRCQVVLK
-668 TLNEGD
+668 EGD
-674 KVRCR
+674 SIRCR
-679 ISSFNKGKIGLDL
+679 VISFNKGKIALDL

>member
-1 MDFITINSANKSE
+1 MDFITINSGNKTE

-20 VAKQANSS
+20 VAKQATSS
-28 VLYRLGKTLI
+28 LMYRLGKTII
-38 LASVCVEQEP
+38 LASVCIEREP

-80 PGDFEI
+80 AQDFEI

-100 PKSYRYPTQIT
+100 PKDYRYPTQIT

-117 DTENDLQVS
+117 DIENDLQVS

-131 SSALYLAN
+131 SAALFLAH
-139 IAPISSVTACRIA
+139 IAPIKSVSACRIA
-152 RISENEEEKFVI
+152 RVDNGFII
-164 NPSMSVLEKSSLDLF
+164 NPNTSLLNQSNLDLF
-179 VSGTKESLAMIEMR
+179 VSGTKESLNMIEMR
-193 SLGQELNALEEPL
+193 SLGQQLNALEEPL
-206 MLEALELAQTSLKET
+206 MLKALELAQKSLKET

-226 ETFTPLQNAPFF
+226 EAFTPHQNELLF
-238 KESVLA
+238 KESQGIIF
-244 CVNERLLELLKS
+244 NERLLDLLTN
-256 QYFDEIVLGI
+256 QYFDEIIKGI
-266 QSSALSERESA
+266 ESSALSERENV
-277 FKNIAKQVSEAH
+277 FNEIAKKISEAH
-289 SEFSYEEIGL
+289 SEFSLEEIEWS
-299 ALEKLK
+299 LEKVK
-305 KAEIRRM
+305 KTEIRRM
-312 ILKDRV
+312 IIKDKIRP
-318 RADKRALDEVRPI
+318 DKRTLEEVRPI
-331 SIESNLLPMAHSS
+331 LIESDLLPMAHSS

-355 VVGILGTDSD
+355 VVGVLGTDND
-365 AQSHENLEHKAP
+365 AQTHESLEHKTP
-377 YKERF
+377 IKERF

-387 FPPFSVGEASP
+387 FPPFCVGEASS

-466 VAMGVVQE
+466 VAMGMVSE
-474 GDEYAIL
+474 GQDHAIL
-481 SDISGLEDAQGDMD
+481 SDISGLEDAEGDMD
-495 FKIAGSLKGIT
+495 FKIAGNLEGIT
-506 AMQMDTKLNGVKL
+506 AMQMDTKMSGIRL
-519 EILNAALLQ
+519 EVLYQALLQ
-528 AKKAREHIL
+528 AKEARKHIL
-537 NIMQEA
+537 KIMHEA
-543 QKQIVIN
+543 KEKIVIN
-550 FANLPA
+550 FSHLPT
-556 TEIFSVAPDKI
+556 TEIFNVAPDKI

-573 GGRTIKDIVERFE
+573 GGRVIKEIVEKFE

-602 NKERILEAKEF
+602 NKKRVLKTKEF
-613 ILALLRKSCQELEQY
+613 ILNYLHSLDQELEQY
-628 QLDEI
+628 AIDEV
-633 LEAQVKK
+633 LEAQVKR

-660 QVMEKCGV
+660 QNMDRCQVVLK
-668 TLNEGD
+668 EGD
-674 KVRCR
+674 SIKCR
-679 ISSFNKGKIGLDL
+679 VISFNKGKIALDL